1 MNPRRSAWGDF
12 ENTEHP
18 YDGIIKDTAERYGL
32 NHSLFR
38 RQLYQESRF
47 NPNAVSRA
55 GAMGVGQIMP
65 KTAKAYGVTDL
76 NTLKDPF
83 FNIDLA
89 GRIMKDNL
97 KYAKGNQYAALAM
110 YNGGTAAM
118 KNYLKG
124 NYKGLPK
131 ETWNYIDIIGD
142 DDRWGEQKVNEPV
155 PTVNPSEPPKQEPL
169 EKSLDP
175 SEDSL
180 DSSEGSLID
189 REPVFT
195 NLDLPESSKEIK
207 PFINDPVD
215 EDAVRAALANTTRS
229 RLIGISFRSK
239 RWADNRYVYDPS
251 QDTSDEPQ
259 VGFAGGLK
267 HGYLPTYLRMSFAD
281 GSIFGEQFAPTD
293 EQRGEILGKVG
304 YNMDRYYAV
313 LNGATSMEDVE
324 ERLKINEEVIKYR
337 QAEANAGW
345 FSSITSSIGGAVVDP
360 LSYVPA
366 LGAYGMAG
374 RVLTGAALG
383 AVSNQ
388 IDTYVSGAEHDIMED
403 MLVGAM
409 FGAGI
414 EFAFKGLGKGGHYV
428 GDTARRAKIIREYQ
442 EAGKDLPSEVFDGIG
457 GSTKVATSLNNLLDN
472 IERRV
477 PLVSTKGVF
486 QALESANF
494 RKFCESVFVD
504 RGSGYVDENGV
515 HYATRFQGQTVEEK
529 LRAAQIDFEN
539 FESGY
544 RDSFNNLRKLGHDD
558 AEINLAICQ
567 AIENGVTPPKF
578 VGNEEFSKIV
588 ESTKDFLQKTS
599 KTGQRGGYVP
609 RVSDPRKVSKF
620 FDPNL
625 PTGPQ
630 VERLVNELSQALVDG
645 AVSNPEV
652 RQRVIDYYKKNVYAK
667 LKAEREAQI
676 AEQDKKKDVKY
687 QKVAKASNKI
697 ISDKAAQASRSI
709 ERIQERGDV
718 RGDNL
723 ADKYNEL
730 EPAYNKAK
738 NKISEDISNDLEKAE
753 ADYDKAVKEAKAKSE
768 KKTKELEK
776 EYNKLDKT
784 SDADIDAEI
793 NKEIERLRK
802 EAELKKELAKS
813 KAETEGQANAAQKRY
828 DKYVST
834 TLVERAKKLKENAL
848 KAKEAKKE
856 ALLEAIE
863 AEEQRLKNTLENKK
877 ASYESRVE
885 NIQKRESERLKELEK
900 KLVKDRDSIIEKI
913 EAVEKETADKIKA
926 KEREV
931 SEVQRQQ
938 HKAQDMVRQ
947 EKFEDNLEPLP
958 DEPDWVDVL
967 EWMQK
972 EARSDALGWIDQG
985 ASMGRAIITDGNIA
999 NIKYDPE
1006 VTRIPWDTSVTTR
1019 SGLSIDKMRRDPLEA
1034 VRMHHNKVIG
1044 DNILLS
1050 YGCETL
1056 GDFESMLGK
1065 MWSEEHNSV
1074 VNGRVDAKKF
1084 AQAQKQLINMIY
1096 NKHHSM
1102 SDVNSSWL
1110 GAMADAIRNLTL
1122 FSKNGLMGVANI
1134 FEQGEAI
1141 KHYGALHFFKGV
1153 PLVRELFDNWAKNG
1167 MTNKELRQAQSLIF
1181 GMSVRDTGLL
1191 TDIATESFD
1200 KQLRRFDGDK
1210 AKAILVAVTDI
1221 LAQASPFTKFIQ
1233 NTENSIVEASQGMFL
1248 GELIQ
1253 YAHNKSISKKGF
1265 LNKELMQRNGIS
1277 QENFDNLL
1285 KILKESTTV
1294 GKNKEITIDN
1304 LDAILS
1310 KDPAALATL
1319 RRMGDYV
1326 AHEVIQKNTLGDTF
1340 LWEGAQKN
1348 PFMQLLLQFKT
1359 FALRSYDKRLKKI
1372 LGRMAEGDA
1381 LGQAYSIFLSTALGT
1396 LGAMTNTLINTAGMN
1411 EEQRKEYLNKTLKYD
1426 PEEGLT
1432 LDTVMQV
1439 GINGAMRSSVFAFP
1453 SLLLNT
1459 AGVNTDVKTTTEGF
1473 SSQKERDELYGGFDA
1488 DKWFRDMA
1496 PAYSTIKSF
1505 MDIVGYSANVARMTG
1520 DENYTDEQLENHREK
1535 AVRAI
1540 RNSTNIPFFKWGV
1553 YNMLSDKDE

>member
-1 MNPRRSAWGDF
+1 M
-12 ENTEHP
+12 
-18 YDGIIKDTAERYGL
+18 GI
-32 NHSLFR
+32 
-38 RQLYQESRF
+38 
-47 NPNAVSRA
+47 
-55 GAMGVGQIMP
+55 GQIMP
-65 KTAKAYGVTDL
+65 KTAKAYGVTDPS
-76 NTLKDPF
+76 TLKDPF

-124 NYKGLPK
+124 DYKKLPK
-131 ETWNYIDIIGD
+131 ETWNYIDTIGD

-155 PTVNPSEPPKQEPL
+155 SPVNPSDPPKQEPL
-169 EKSLDP
+169 EKSLTP

-180 DSSEGSLID
+180 ID
-189 REPVFT
+189 RAPVFT
-195 NLDLPESSKEIK
+195 SLDLPEASKEIK
-207 PFINDPVD
+207 PFIKDPID
-215 EDAVRAALANTTRS
+215 EEAVRAALSNTTRS

-259 VGFAGGLK
+259 VGFTGGLK
-267 HGYLPTYLRMSFAD
+267 HGYVPTYLRMSFAD
-281 GSIFGEQFAPTD
+281 GSIFGEQFAPTN

-337 QAEANAGW
+337 QAEAKAGW

-428 GDTARRAKIIREYQ
+428 GDTARRASIIREYQ

-486 QALESANF
+486 QALESTNF

-515 HYATRFQGQTVEEK
+515 HYATRLQGQTVEEK

-544 RDSFNNLRKLGHDD
+544 RESFNNLRKLGHAD

-599 KTGQRGGYVP
+599 KVGQRGGYVP
-609 RVSDPRKVSKF
+609 RVSDPRKVGDL
-620 FDPNL
+620 FDPKL
-625 PTGPQ
+625 PRGPQ
-630 VERLVNELSQALVDG
+630 VERLVNELSKALVDG
-645 AVSNPEV
+645 ALAKPEV
-652 RQRVIDYYKKNVYAK
+652 RQRILDYYKKNVYDK

-676 AEQDKKKDVKY
+676 AKQDKKKDIKY

-723 ADKYNEL
+723 ADRYNEL
-730 EPAYNKAK
+730 EPAW
-738 NKISEDISNDLEKAE
+738 E
-753 ADYDKAVKEAKAKSE
+753 
-768 KKTKELEK
+768 
-776 EYNKLDKT
+776 
-784 SDADIDAEI
+784 
-793 NKEIERLRK
+793 
-802 EAELKKELAKS
+802 
-813 KAETEGQANAAQKRY
+813 
-828 DKYVST
+828 
-834 TLVERAKKLKENAL
+834 
-848 KAKEAKKE
+848 
-856 ALLEAIE
+856 
-863 AEEQRLKNTLENKK
+863 
-877 ASYESRVE
+877 
-885 NIQKRESERLKELEK
+885 
-900 KLVKDRDSIIEKI
+900 
-913 EAVEKETADKIKA
+913 
-926 KEREV
+926 
-931 SEVQRQQ
+931 
-938 HKAQDMVRQ
+938 
-947 EKFEDNLEPLP
+947 
-958 DEPDWVDVL
+958 DVL
-967 EWMQK
+967 EWMKK
-972 EARSDALGWIDQG
+972 EAREDALGWIDQG
-985 ASMGRAIITDGNIA
+985 TSMGRAIITDGNIA

-1006 VTRIPWDTSVTTR
+1006 VTRIPWDTSAATR
-1019 SGLSIDKMRRDPLEA
+1019 SGLSIDKLRRDPLEA

-1050 YGCETL
+1050 YGCENL

-1065 MWSEEHNSV
+1065 MWSEEVNSAV
-1074 VNGRVDAKKF
+1074 GGRVDAKKF
-1084 AQAQKQLINMIY
+1084 AQAQEQLINMIY

-1102 SDVNSSWL
+1102 SDVNNSWL
-1110 GAMADAIRNLTL
+1110 GAMADVIRNLTF
-1122 FSKNGLMGVANI
+1122 FSKNAMMGIANI

-1153 PLVRELFDNWAKNG
+1153 PLVRELFDNWANNG
-1167 MTNKELRQAQSLIF
+1167 MTNAEIRQAQSLIF
-1181 GMSVRDTGLL
+1181 GMSVRETGLL
-1191 TDIATESFD
+1191 RDIATESFE
-1200 KQLRRFDGDK
+1200 KQLRRFNGDK
-1210 AKAILVAVTDI
+1210 AKSILVAATDT

-1265 LNKELMQRNGIS
+1265 LNKELMQRNGVS

-1381 LGQAYSIFLSTALGT
+1381 LGQAYSIFLSTTLGT
-1396 LGAMTNTLINTAGMN
+1396 LGALTNTLINTAGMT
-1411 EEQRKEYLNKTLKYD
+1411 EEQRKEYLKKTLKYD

-1432 LDTVMQV
+1432 LDTVFQA
-1439 GINGAMRSSVFAFP
+1439 GINGVMRSSVFAAP
-1453 SLLLNT
+1453 SLALNT
-1459 AGVNTDVKTTTEGF
+1459 LGVNTDVKTTTEGF
-1473 SSQKERDELYGGFDA
+1473 STQKERDELYGGFDV
-1488 DKWFRDMA
+1488 DKWVRDLA

-1505 MDIVGYSANVARMTG
+1505 MDIAGYSANVARMTG
-1520 DENYTDEQLENHREK
+1520 DENFTDEQLENQKEK

-1540 RNSTNIPFFKWGV
+1540 RNSTNIPFLKWGA
-1553 YNMLSDKDE
+1553 YNVLSEKDD

>member
-18 YDGIIKDTAERYGL
+18 YDSIIKDTAERYGL

-55 GAMGVGQIMP
+55 GAMGIGQIMP

-76 NTLKDPF
+76 STLKDPF

-124 NYKGLPK
+124 DYKKLPK
-131 ETWNYIDIIGD
+131 ETWNYIDTIGD
-142 DDRWGEQKVNEPV
+142 DDRWGEQKVNEDV
-155 PTVNPSEPPKQEPL
+155 PAVNPSEPPKQEPL
-169 EKSLDP
+169 EKSLTP
-175 SEDSL
+175 SED
-180 DSSEGSLID
+180 SLID

-195 NLDLPESSKEIK
+195 NLDLPEASKEIK
-207 PFINDPVD
+207 PFIKDPID

-229 RLIGISFRSK
+229 RLLGISFRSK

-267 HGYLPTYLRMSFAD
+267 HGYVPTYLRMSFAD

-428 GDTARRAKIIREYQ
+428 GDTARRASIIREYQ

-457 GSTKVATSLNNLLDN
+457 GSTKVATSLNNLLNN

-486 QALESANF
+486 QALESDNF

-544 RDSFNNLRKLGHDD
+544 RESFNNLRKLGHDD

-567 AIENGVTPPKF
+567 AIENGVTPSKF

-599 KTGQRGGYVP
+599 KVGQRGGYVP
-609 RVSDPRKVSKF
+609 RVSDPRKVGDL

-625 PTGPQ
+625 PRGPQ
-630 VERLVNELSQALVDG
+630 VERLVDELSHALVDG
-645 AVSNPEV
+645 ALAKPEV
-652 RQRVIDYYKKNVYAK
+652 RQRILDYYKKNVYDK

-676 AEQDKKKDVKY
+676 AEQDKKKDT
-687 QKVAKASNKI
+687 N
-697 ISDKAAQASRSI
+697 
-709 ERIQERGDV
+709 
-718 RGDNL
+718 
-723 ADKYNEL
+723 
-730 EPAYNKAK
+730 
-738 NKISEDISNDLEKAE
+738 
-753 ADYDKAVKEAKAKSE
+753 
-768 KKTKELEK
+768 
-776 EYNKLDKT
+776 
-784 SDADIDAEI
+784 
-793 NKEIERLRK
+793 
-802 EAELKKELAKS
+802 
-813 KAETEGQANAAQKRY
+813 
-828 DKYVST
+828 
-834 TLVERAKKLKENAL
+834 
-848 KAKEAKKE
+848 
-856 ALLEAIE
+856 
-863 AEEQRLKNTLENKK
+863 
-877 ASYESRVE
+877 
-885 NIQKRESERLKELEK
+885 
-900 KLVKDRDSIIEKI
+900 
-913 EAVEKETADKIKA
+913 
-926 KEREV
+926 
-931 SEVQRQQ
+931 
-938 HKAQDMVRQ
+938 RQ

-972 EARSDALGWIDQG
+972 EAREDALGWIDQG
-985 ASMGRAIITDGNIA
+985 TSMGRAIITDGNIA

-1006 VTRIPWDTSVTTR
+1006 VTRIPWDTSVATR
-1019 SGLSIDKMRRDPLEA
+1019 SGLSIDKLRRDPLEA

-1050 YGCETL
+1050 YGCENL

-1065 MWSEEHNSV
+1065 MWSEEVNSAV
-1074 VNGRVDAKKF
+1074 GGRVDAKKF
-1084 AQAQKQLINMIY
+1084 AQAQEQLINMIY

-1110 GAMADAIRNLTL
+1110 GAMADVIRNLTF
-1122 FSKNGLMGVANI
+1122 FSKNAMMGMANL

-1153 PLVRELFDNWAKNG
+1153 PLVRELFDNWANNG
-1167 MTNKELRQAQSLIF
+1167 MTNAEIRQAQSLIF
-1181 GMSVRDTGLL
+1181 GMSVRETGLL
-1191 TDIATESFD
+1191 RDIATESFE
-1200 KQLRRFDGDK
+1200 KQLRRFNGDK
-1210 AKAILVAVTDI
+1210 AKSILVAATDT
-1221 LAQASPFTKFIQ
+1221 LAQASPFTKFLQ

-1310 KDPAALATL
+1310 EDPAALATL

-1396 LGAMTNTLINTAGMN
+1396 VGALTNTLINTAGMD
-1411 EEQRKEYLNKTLKYD
+1411 EEQRKEYLKKTLKYD

-1432 LDTVMQV
+1432 LDTAFQT
-1439 GINGAMRSSVFAFP
+1439 GINGVMRSSVFAFP

-1459 AGVNTDVKTTTEGF
+1459 AGVNPDVKTTTEGF
-1473 SSQKERDELYGGFDA
+1473 SSQKEKDELYGGFDA
-1488 DKWFRDMA
+1488 DKWFRDLA

-1505 MDIVGYSANVARMTG
+1505 MDIAGYSANVARMTG
-1520 DENYTDEQLENHREK
+1520 DENFTDEQLENHKEK

-1540 RNSTNIPFFKWGV
+1540 RNSTNIPFLKWGL
-1553 YNMLSDKDE
+1553 YNTLSDKDE

>member
-97 KYAKGNQYAALAM
+97 KHAKGNQYAALAM

-131 ETWNYIDIIGD
+131 ETWNYIDTIGD

-169 EKSLDP
+169 EKS
-175 SEDSL
+175 
-180 DSSEGSLID
+180 SLID
-189 REPVFT
+189 RDPVFT
-195 NLDLPESSKEIK
+195 NLDLPEASKEIK

-324 ERLKINEEVIKYR
+324 ERLKINDDVIKYR
-337 QAEANAGW
+337 EAEAKAGW

-388 IDTYVSGAEHDIMED
+388 IDTYVSGAEHDLMED

-652 RQRVIDYYKKNVYAK
+652 RQRIIDYYKKNVYAK
-667 LKAEREAQI
+667 LKAERDELI
-676 AEQDKKKDVKY
+676 AK
-687 QKVAKASNKI
+687 
-697 ISDKAAQASRSI
+697 
-709 ERIQERGDV
+709 G
-718 RGDNL
+718 
-723 ADKYNEL
+723 
-730 EPAYNKAK
+730 
-738 NKISEDISNDLEKAE
+738 
-753 ADYDKAVKEAKAKSE
+753 
-768 KKTKELEK
+768 
-776 EYNKLDKT
+776 
-784 SDADIDAEI
+784 
-793 NKEIERLRK
+793 
-802 EAELKKELAKS
+802 
-813 KAETEGQANAAQKRY
+813 ET
-828 DKYVST
+828 
-834 TLVERAKKLKENAL
+834 KLK
-848 KAKEAKKE
+848 
-856 ALLEAIE
+856 
-863 AEEQRLKNTLENKK
+863 
-877 ASYESRVE
+877 
-885 NIQKRESERLKELEK
+885 
-900 KLVKDRDSIIEKI
+900 
-913 EAVEKETADKIKA
+913 
-926 KEREV
+926 
-931 SEVQRQQ
+931 
-938 HKAQDMVRQ
+938 
-947 EKFEDNLEPLP
+947 PLP
-958 DEPDWVDVL
+958 DEPDWADVL

-1432 LDTVMQV
+1432 LDTVMQA

>member
-1 MNPRRSAWGDF
+1 M
-12 ENTEHP
+12 
-18 YDGIIKDTAERYGL
+18 GI
-32 NHSLFR
+32 
-38 RQLYQESRF
+38 
-47 NPNAVSRA
+47 
-55 GAMGVGQIMP
+55 GQIMP

-76 NTLKDPF
+76 STLKDPF

-110 YNGGTAAM
+110 YNGGTSAM

-124 NYKGLPK
+124 DYKKLPK
-131 ETWNYIDIIGD
+131 ETWNYIDTIGD
-142 DDRWGEQKVNEPV
+142 DDRWGEQKVDEPV
-155 PTVNPSEPPKQEPL
+155 SLINPSESPKQEPL
-169 EKSLDP
+169 EKSLAT

-180 DSSEGSLID
+180 ID
-189 REPVFT
+189 RKPVFT
-195 NLDLPESSKEIK
+195 NLDLPEASKEIK
-207 PFINDPVD
+207 PFIKDPID

-229 RLIGISFRSK
+229 RLLGISFRSK

-259 VGFAGGLK
+259 VGFTGGLK
-267 HGYLPTYLRMSFAD
+267 HGYVPTYLRMSFAD

-324 ERLKINEEVIKYR
+324 ERLKINDEVIKYR

-345 FSSITSSIGGAVVDP
+345 FSSITSSIGSAVVDP

-388 IDTYVSGAEHDIMED
+388 IDTYVSGAEHDLMED

-428 GDTARRAKIIREYQ
+428 GDTARRSSIIREYQ

-486 QALESANF
+486 QALESTNF

-567 AIENGVTPPKF
+567 AIENGVTPSKF

-599 KTGQRGGYVP
+599 KVGQRGGYVP
-609 RVSDPRKVSKF
+609 RVSDPRKVGDL
-620 FDPNL
+620 FDPKL
-625 PTGPQ
+625 PRGPQ
-630 VERLVNELSQALVDG
+630 VERLVDELSHALVDG

-652 RQRVIDYYKKNVYAK
+652 RQRILDYYKKNVYDK

-676 AEQDKKKDVKY
+676 AEQDKKKDIKY

-709 ERIQERGDV
+709 EG
-718 RGDNL
+718 
-723 ADKYNEL
+723 
-730 EPAYNKAK
+730 
-738 NKISEDISNDLEKAE
+738 
-753 ADYDKAVKEAKAKSE
+753 
-768 KKTKELEK
+768 
-776 EYNKLDKT
+776 
-784 SDADIDAEI
+784 
-793 NKEIERLRK
+793 
-802 EAELKKELAKS
+802 
-813 KAETEGQANAAQKRY
+813 
-828 DKYVST
+828 
-834 TLVERAKKLKENAL
+834 
-848 KAKEAKKE
+848 
-856 ALLEAIE
+856 
-863 AEEQRLKNTLENKK
+863 
-877 ASYESRVE
+877 
-885 NIQKRESERLKELEK
+885 IQKRESERLKELEK
-900 KLVKDRDSIIEKI
+900 KLIKDRDYIIEKI

-938 HKAQDMVRQ
+938 HKAQDLVRQ

-972 EARSDALGWIDQG
+972 EAREDALGWIDQG
-985 ASMGRAIITDGNIA
+985 TSMGRAIITDGNIA

-1006 VTRIPWDTSVTTR
+1006 VTRIPWDTSVATR
-1019 SGLSIDKMRRDPLEA
+1019 SGLSIDKLRRDPLEA

-1050 YGCETL
+1050 YGCENL

-1065 MWSEEHNSV
+1065 MWSEEVNSTV
-1074 VNGRVDAKKF
+1074 GGRVDAKKF
-1084 AQAQKQLINMIY
+1084 AQAQEQLINMIY

-1110 GAMADAIRNLTL
+1110 GAMADVIRNLTF
-1122 FSKNGLMGVANI
+1122 FSKNAMMGMANL

-1153 PLVRELFDNWAKNG
+1153 PLVRELFDNWANNG
-1167 MTNKELRQAQSLIF
+1167 MTNAEIRQAQSLIF
-1181 GMSVRDTGLL
+1181 GMSVRETGLL
-1191 TDIATESFD
+1191 RDIATESFE
-1200 KQLRRFDGDK
+1200 KQLRRFNGDK
-1210 AKAILVAVTDI
+1210 AKSILVAATDT
-1221 LAQASPFTKFIQ
+1221 LAQASPFTKFLQ

-1396 LGAMTNTLINTAGMN
+1396 LGALTNTLIGTAGMN
-1411 EEQRKEYLNKTLKYD
+1411 EEQRKEYLKKTLKYD

-1432 LDTVMQV
+1432 LDTALQAGV
-1439 GINGAMRSSVFAFP
+1439 NGAMRSSVAAFP
-1453 SLLLNT
+1453 SLLLNI

-1473 SSQKERDELYGGFDA
+1473 STQKERDELYGGFDV
-1488 DKWFRDMA
+1488 DKWFRDLA

-1505 MDIVGYSANVARMTG
+1505 MDIAGYSANVARMTG
-1520 DENYTDEQLENHREK
+1520 DENFTDEQLENHKEK

-1540 RNSTNIPFFKWGV
+1540 RNSTNIPFLKWGL
-1553 YNMLSDKDE
+1553 YNTLSDKDE

>member
-18 YDGIIKDTAERYGL
+18 YDSIIKDTAERYGL

-55 GAMGVGQIMP
+55 GAMGIGQIMP

-76 NTLKDPF
+76 STLKDPF

-124 NYKGLPK
+124 NYKELPK
-131 ETWNYIDIIGD
+131 ETWNYIDTIGD
-142 DDRWGEQKVNEPV
+142 DDRWGEQKVNEAV
-155 PTVNPSEPPKQEPL
+155 PTVNPSEPPKI
-169 EKSLDP
+169 EKSLTP
-175 SEDSL
+175 SED
-180 DSSEGSLID
+180 SLID

-195 NLDLPESSKEIK
+195 SLDLPEASKEIK
-207 PFINDPVD
+207 PFIKDPID

-229 RLIGISFRSK
+229 RLLGISFRSK

-259 VGFAGGLK
+259 VGFTGGLK
-267 HGYLPTYLRMSFAD
+267 HSYVPTYLRMSFAD

-324 ERLKINEEVIKYR
+324 ERLKINDEVIKYR

-345 FSSITSSIGGAVVDP
+345 FSSITSSIGSAVVDP

-428 GDTARRAKIIREYQ
+428 GDTARRASIIREYQ

-457 GSTKVATSLNNLLDN
+457 GSTKVATSLNNLLNN

-486 QALESANF
+486 QALESDNF

-544 RDSFNNLRKLGHDD
+544 RESFNNLRKLGHAD

-567 AIENGVTPPKF
+567 AIENGVTPSKF

-599 KTGQRGGYVP
+599 KVGQRGGYVP
-609 RVSDPRKVSKF
+609 RVSDPRKVGDL

-625 PTGPQ
+625 PRGPQ

-652 RQRVIDYYKKNVYAK
+652 RQRIIDYYKKNVYDK

-676 AEQDKKKDVKY
+676 AEQAKKKDT
-687 QKVAKASNKI
+687 N
-697 ISDKAAQASRSI
+697 
-709 ERIQERGDV
+709 
-718 RGDNL
+718 
-723 ADKYNEL
+723 
-730 EPAYNKAK
+730 
-738 NKISEDISNDLEKAE
+738 
-753 ADYDKAVKEAKAKSE
+753 
-768 KKTKELEK
+768 
-776 EYNKLDKT
+776 
-784 SDADIDAEI
+784 
-793 NKEIERLRK
+793 
-802 EAELKKELAKS
+802 
-813 KAETEGQANAAQKRY
+813 
-828 DKYVST
+828 
-834 TLVERAKKLKENAL
+834 
-848 KAKEAKKE
+848 
-856 ALLEAIE
+856 
-863 AEEQRLKNTLENKK
+863 
-877 ASYESRVE
+877 
-885 NIQKRESERLKELEK
+885 
-900 KLVKDRDSIIEKI
+900 
-913 EAVEKETADKIKA
+913 
-926 KEREV
+926 
-931 SEVQRQQ
+931 
-938 HKAQDMVRQ
+938 RQ

-958 DEPDWVDVL
+958 DEPAWADVL
-967 EWMQK
+967 EWMKK
-972 EARSDALGWIDQG
+972 EAREDALGWIDQG
-985 ASMGRAIITDGNIA
+985 TSMGRAIITDGNIA

-1019 SGLSIDKMRRDPLEA
+1019 SGLSIDKLRRDPLEA

-1050 YGCETL
+1050 YGCENL

-1065 MWSEEHNSV
+1065 MWSEEVNSTV
-1074 VNGRVDAKKF
+1074 GGRVDAKKF

-1110 GAMADAIRNLTL
+1110 GAMADVIRNLTF
-1122 FSKNGLMGVANI
+1122 FSKNAMMGMANL

-1153 PLVRELFDNWAKNG
+1153 PLVRELFDNWANNG
-1167 MTNKELRQAQSLIF
+1167 MTNAEIRQAQSLIF
-1181 GMSVRDTGLL
+1181 GMSVRETGLL
-1191 TDIATESFD
+1191 RDIATESFE
-1200 KQLRRFDGDK
+1200 KQLRRFNGDK
-1210 AKAILVAVTDI
+1210 AKSILVAATDT
-1221 LAQASPFTKFIQ
+1221 LAQASPFTKFLQ

-1396 LGAMTNTLINTAGMN
+1396 VGALTNTLINTAGMN
-1411 EEQRKEYLNKTLKYD
+1411 EEQRKEYLKKTLKYD

-1432 LDTVMQV
+1432 LDTALQAGV
-1439 GINGAMRSSVFAFP
+1439 NGVMRSSVAAFP
-1453 SLLLNT
+1453 SLVLNT
-1459 AGVNTDVKTTTEGF
+1459 LGVNTDVKTTTEGF

-1488 DKWFRDMA
+1488 DKWFRDLA

-1505 MDIVGYSANVARMTG
+1505 MDIAGYSANVARMTG
-1520 DENYTDEQLENHREK
+1520 DENFTDEQLENHKEK

-1540 RNSTNIPFFKWGV
+1540 RNSTNIPFLKWGL
-1553 YNMLSDKDE
+1553 YNTLSDKDE

>member
-55 GAMGVGQIMP
+55 GAMGIGQIMP

-76 NTLKDPF
+76 STLKDPF
-83 FNIDLA
+83 LNIDLA

-124 NYKGLPK
+124 NYKELPK
-131 ETWNYIDIIGD
+131 ETWNYIDTLGD
-142 DDRWGEQKVNEPV
+142 DDRWGEQKVDEAV
-155 PTVNPSEPPKQEPL
+155 PTVNPSEPPKI
-169 EKSLDP
+169 EKSLTP
-175 SEDSL
+175 SED
-180 DSSEGSLID
+180 SLID

-195 NLDLPESSKEIK
+195 NLDLPEASKEIK
-207 PFINDPVD
+207 PFIKDPID
-215 EDAVRAALANTTRS
+215 EDAVREALANTTRS
-229 RLIGISFRSK
+229 RLLGISFRSK

-259 VGFAGGLK
+259 VGFTGGLK
-267 HGYLPTYLRMSFAD
+267 HSYVPTYLRMSFAD

-324 ERLKINEEVIKYR
+324 ERLKINDEVIKYR
-337 QAEANAGW
+337 QAEAKAGW
-345 FSSITSSIGGAVVDP
+345 FSSITSSIGSAVVDP

-374 RVLTGAALG
+374 RVLTGASLG

-388 IDTYVSGAEHDIMED
+388 VDTYVSGAEHDILED

-428 GDTARRAKIIREYQ
+428 GDTARRASIIREYQ

-472 IERRV
+472 IERRI

-486 QALESANF
+486 QALESTNF

-529 LRAAQIDFEN
+529 LRVAQIDFEN

-544 RDSFNNLRKLGHDD
+544 KESFNNLRKLGHAD

-567 AIENGVTPPKF
+567 AIENGVTPSKF

-599 KTGQRGGYVP
+599 KVGQRGGYVP
-609 RVSDPRKVSKF
+609 RVSDPRKVGDL

-625 PTGPQ
+625 PRGPQ
-630 VERLVNELSQALVDG
+630 VERLVDELSHALVDG
-645 AVSNPEV
+645 ALAKPEV
-652 RQRVIDYYKKNVYAK
+652 RQRILDYYKKNVYGK

-676 AEQDKKKDVKY
+676 AKQAKKKD
-687 QKVAKASNKI
+687 
-697 ISDKAAQASRSI
+697 
-709 ERIQERGDV
+709 
-718 RGDNL
+718 L
-723 ADKYNEL
+723 
-730 EPAYNKAK
+730 
-738 NKISEDISNDLEKAE
+738 
-753 ADYDKAVKEAKAKSE
+753 
-768 KKTKELEK
+768 
-776 EYNKLDKT
+776 
-784 SDADIDAEI
+784 
-793 NKEIERLRK
+793 
-802 EAELKKELAKS
+802 
-813 KAETEGQANAAQKRY
+813 
-828 DKYVST
+828 
-834 TLVERAKKLKENAL
+834 
-848 KAKEAKKE
+848 
-856 ALLEAIE
+856 
-863 AEEQRLKNTLENKK
+863 
-877 ASYESRVE
+877 
-885 NIQKRESERLKELEK
+885 
-900 KLVKDRDSIIEKI
+900 
-913 EAVEKETADKIKA
+913 
-926 KEREV
+926 
-931 SEVQRQQ
+931 
-938 HKAQDMVRQ
+938 VRQ

-972 EARSDALGWIDQG
+972 EAREDALGWIDQG
-985 ASMGRAIITDGNIA
+985 TSMGRAIITDGNIA

-1006 VTRIPWDTSVTTR
+1006 VTRIPWDTSVATR
-1019 SGLSIDKMRRDPLEA
+1019 SGLSIDKLRRDPLEA

-1050 YGCETL
+1050 YGCENV

-1065 MWSEEHNSV
+1065 MWSEEVNSTV
-1074 VNGRVDAKKF
+1074 GGRVDAKKF
-1084 AQAQKQLINMIY
+1084 AQAQEQLINMIY

-1110 GAMADAIRNLTL
+1110 GAMADVIRNLTF
-1122 FSKNGLMGVANI
+1122 FSKNAMMGMANL

-1141 KHYGALHFFKGV
+1141 KHYGALQFFKGV

-1167 MTNKELRQAQSLIF
+1167 MTNAEIRQAQSLIF
-1181 GMSVRDTGLL
+1181 GMSVRETGLL
-1191 TDIATESFD
+1191 RDIATESFE
-1200 KQLRRFDGDK
+1200 KQLRRFNGDK
-1210 AKAILVAVTDI
+1210 AKSILVAATDT
-1221 LAQASPFTKFIQ
+1221 LAQASPFTKFLQ

-1310 KDPAALATL
+1310 KDPVALATL

-1396 LGAMTNTLINTAGMN
+1396 LGALTNTLIGTAGMN
-1411 EEQRKEYLNKTLKYD
+1411 EEQRKEYLKKTLKYD

-1432 LDTVMQV
+1432 LDTALQAGV
-1439 GINGAMRSSVFAFP
+1439 NGAMRSSVLAFP
-1453 SLLLNT
+1453 SLILNI

-1473 SSQKERDELYGGFDA
+1473 STQKERDELYGGFDV
-1488 DKWFRDMA
+1488 DKWLRDLA

-1505 MDIVGYSANVARMTG
+1505 MDIAGYSANVARMTG
-1520 DENYTDEQLENHREK
+1520 DENFTDEQLENQKEK

-1540 RNSTNIPFFKWGV
+1540 RNSTNIPFLKWGA
-1553 YNMLSDKDE
+1553 YNVLSTN

>member
-124 NYKGLPK
+124 NYNGLPK

-155 PTVNPSEPPKQEPL
+155 HTVNPKI
-169 EKSLDP
+169 EKSLDT
-175 SEDSL
+175 SE
-180 DSSEGSLID
+180 ESLID

-215 EDAVRAALANTTRS
+215 EDAVRVALANTTRS

-267 HGYLPTYLRMSFAD
+267 HGYVPTYLRMSFAD
-281 GSIFGEQFAPTD
+281 GSIFGEQFAPSD

-486 QALESANF
+486 QALESTNF

-567 AIENGVTPPKF
+567 TIENGVAPPKF

-609 RVSDPRKVSKF
+609 RVSDPRKVGDL

-625 PTGPQ
+625 PRGPQ
-630 VERLVNELSQALVDG
+630 VERLVDELSKALVDG
-645 AVSNPEV
+645 AVSNSEV
-652 RQRVIDYYKKNVYAK
+652 RQRIIDYYKKNVYAK
-667 LKAEREAQI
+667 LKAERDELI
-676 AEQDKKKDVKY
+676 AK
-687 QKVAKASNKI
+687 
-697 ISDKAAQASRSI
+697 
-709 ERIQERGDV
+709 G
-718 RGDNL
+718 
-723 ADKYNEL
+723 
-730 EPAYNKAK
+730 
-738 NKISEDISNDLEKAE
+738 
-753 ADYDKAVKEAKAKSE
+753 
-768 KKTKELEK
+768 
-776 EYNKLDKT
+776 
-784 SDADIDAEI
+784 
-793 NKEIERLRK
+793 
-802 EAELKKELAKS
+802 
-813 KAETEGQANAAQKRY
+813 ET
-828 DKYVST
+828 
-834 TLVERAKKLKENAL
+834 KLK
-848 KAKEAKKE
+848 
-856 ALLEAIE
+856 
-863 AEEQRLKNTLENKK
+863 
-877 ASYESRVE
+877 
-885 NIQKRESERLKELEK
+885 
-900 KLVKDRDSIIEKI
+900 
-913 EAVEKETADKIKA
+913 
-926 KEREV
+926 
-931 SEVQRQQ
+931 
-938 HKAQDMVRQ
+938 
-947 EKFEDNLEPLP
+947 PLP
-958 DEPDWVDVL
+958 DEPDWADVL

-972 EARSDALGWIDQG
+972 EAREDALGWIDQG
-985 ASMGRAIITDGNIA
+985 TSMGRAIITDGNIA

-1050 YGCETL
+1050 YGCENL

-1065 MWSEEHNSV
+1065 MWSEEVNSAV
-1074 VNGRVDAKKF
+1074 GGRVDAKKF
-1084 AQAQKQLINMIY
+1084 AQAQEQLINMIY

-1110 GAMADAIRNLTL
+1110 GAMADVVRNLTF
-1122 FSKNGLMGVANI
+1122 FSKNAMMGMANL

-1141 KHYGALHFFKGV
+1141 KHYGALQFFKGV
-1153 PLVRELFDNWAKNG
+1153 PLVRDFFDNWAKNG

-1181 GMSVRDTGLL
+1181 GMSVRETGLL
-1191 TDIATESFD
+1191 RDIATESFE
-1200 KQLRRFDGDK
+1200 KQLRRFNGDK
-1210 AKAILVAVTDI
+1210 AKSILVAATDT

-1348 PFMQLLLQFKT
+1348 PFMQLILQFKT

-1396 LGAMTNTLINTAGMN
+1396 LGALTNTLIGTAGMN
-1411 EEQRKEYLNKTLKYD
+1411 GEQRKEYLNKTLKYD
-1426 PEEGLT
+1426 PEDGLT
-1432 LDTVMQV
+1432 LDTVMQA

-1488 DKWFRDMA
+1488 DKWFRDLA

-1520 DENYTDEQLENHREK
+1520 DENFTDEQLENHREK

-1553 YNMLSDKDE
+1553 YNTLSDKDE

>member
-18 YDGIIKDTAERYGL
+18 YDSIIKDTAERYGL

-55 GAMGVGQIMP
+55 GAMGIGQIMP

-76 NTLKDPF
+76 STLKDPF

-124 NYKGLPK
+124 NYKELPK
-131 ETWNYIDIIGD
+131 ETWNYIDTIGD
-142 DDRWGEQKVNEPV
+142 DDRWGEQKVNEDV
-155 PTVNPSEPPKQEPL
+155 PAINPSESPKQEPL
-169 EKSLDP
+169 EKSLAP
-175 SEDSL
+175 SED
-180 DSSEGSLID
+180 SLID

-195 NLDLPESSKEIK
+195 NLDLPEASKEIK
-207 PFINDPVD
+207 PFIKDPID

-229 RLIGISFRSK
+229 RLLGISFRSK

-259 VGFAGGLK
+259 VGFTGGLK
-267 HGYLPTYLRMSFAD
+267 HGYVPTYLRMSFAD
-281 GSIFGEQFAPTD
+281 GSIFGEQFSPSD

-345 FSSITSSIGGAVVDP
+345 FSSITSSIGSAVVDP

-403 MLVGAM
+403 MLVGAA

-457 GSTKVATSLNNLLDN
+457 GSTKVATSLNNLLNN

-486 QALESANF
+486 QALGSTNF

-544 RDSFNNLRKLGHDD
+544 RESFNNLRKLGHAD

-567 AIENGVTPPKF
+567 AIENGVTPSKF

-599 KTGQRGGYVP
+599 KIGQRGGYVP
-609 RVSDPRKVSKF
+609 RVSDPRKVGDL

-625 PTGPQ
+625 PRGPQ
-630 VERLVNELSQALVDG
+630 VERLVDELSHALVDG
-645 AVSNPEV
+645 ALAKPEV
-652 RQRVIDYYKKNVYAK
+652 RQRILDYYKKNVYDK

-676 AEQDKKKDVKY
+676 AEQDKKKDIKY

-697 ISDKAAQASRSI
+697 ISDKSAQASRSI

-730 EPAYNKAK
+730 EPAYN
-738 NKISEDISNDLEKAE
+738 
-753 ADYDKAVKEAKAKSE
+753 
-768 KKTKELEK
+768 
-776 EYNKLDKT
+776 
-784 SDADIDAEI
+784 
-793 NKEIERLRK
+793 
-802 EAELKKELAKS
+802 
-813 KAETEGQANAAQKRY
+813 
-828 DKYVST
+828 
-834 TLVERAKKLKENAL
+834 
-848 KAKEAKKE
+848 
-856 ALLEAIE
+856 
-863 AEEQRLKNTLENKK
+863 
-877 ASYESRVE
+877 
-885 NIQKRESERLKELEK
+885 
-900 KLVKDRDSIIEKI
+900 
-913 EAVEKETADKIKA
+913 
-926 KEREV
+926 
-931 SEVQRQQ
+931 
-938 HKAQDMVRQ
+938 KAQDMVRQ

-972 EARSDALGWIDQG
+972 EAREDALGWIDQG
-985 ASMGRAIITDGNIA
+985 TSMGRAIITDGNIA

-1050 YGCETL
+1050 YGCENL

-1065 MWSEEHNSV
+1065 MWSEEVNSAV
-1074 VNGRVDAKKF
+1074 GGRVDAKKF
-1084 AQAQKQLINMIY
+1084 AQAQEQLINMIY

-1110 GAMADAIRNLTL
+1110 GAMADVIRNLTF
-1122 FSKNGLMGVANI
+1122 FSKNAMMGIANL

-1153 PLVRELFDNWAKNG
+1153 PLVRELFDNWANNG
-1167 MTNKELRQAQSLIF
+1167 MTNAEIRQAQSLIF

-1191 TDIATESFD
+1191 RDIATESFE
-1200 KQLRRFDGDK
+1200 KQLRRFNGDK
-1210 AKAILVAVTDI
+1210 AKSILVAATDT
-1221 LAQASPFTKFIQ
+1221 LAQASPFTKFLQ

-1372 LGRMAEGDA
+1372 LGRMTEGDA

-1396 LGAMTNTLINTAGMN
+1396 LGAMTNTLIGTAGMN
-1411 EEQRKEYLNKTLKYD
+1411 EEQRKEYLKKTLKYD

-1432 LDTVMQV
+1432 LDTALQAGV
-1439 GINGAMRSSVFAFP
+1439 NGAMRSSVAAFP
-1453 SLLLNT
+1453 SLLLNI

-1473 SSQKERDELYGGFDA
+1473 STQKERDELYGGFDV
-1488 DKWFRDMA
+1488 DKWFRDLA

-1505 MDIVGYSANVARMTG
+1505 MDIAGYSANVARMTG
-1520 DENYTDEQLENHREK
+1520 DENFTDEQLENQKEK

-1540 RNSTNIPFFKWGV
+1540 RNSTNIPFLKWGV
-1553 YNMLSDKDE
+1553 YNVLSEKDD

>member
-55 GAMGVGQIMP
+55 GAMGIGQIMP

-76 NTLKDPF
+76 STLKDPF

-124 NYKGLPK
+124 NYKELPK
-131 ETWNYIDIIGD
+131 ETWNYIDTIGD

-155 PTVNPSEPPKQEPL
+155 SPVNPSEPPKQEPL
-169 EKSLDP
+169 EKSLTP
-175 SEDSL
+175 SED
-180 DSSEGSLID
+180 SLID

-195 NLDLPESSKEIK
+195 NLDLPEASKEIK
-207 PFINDPVD
+207 PFIKDPID

-229 RLIGISFRSK
+229 RLLGISFRSK

-259 VGFAGGLK
+259 VGFTGGLK
-267 HGYLPTYLRMSFAD
+267 HGYVPTYLRMSFAD

-324 ERLKINEEVIKYR
+324 ERLKINEEVIKYS

-345 FSSITSSIGGAVVDP
+345 FSSITSSIGSAVVDP

-428 GDTARRAKIIREYQ
+428 GDTARRASIIREYQ

-457 GSTKVATSLNNLLDN
+457 GSTKVATSLNNLLNN

-486 QALESANF
+486 QALESTNF

-544 RDSFNNLRKLGHDD
+544 RESFNNLRKLGHDD

-567 AIENGVTPPKF
+567 AIENGVTPSKF

-599 KTGQRGGYVP
+599 KVGQRGGYVP
-609 RVSDPRKVSKF
+609 RVSDPRKVGDL

-625 PTGPQ
+625 PRGPQ

-645 AVSNPEV
+645 AVSKPEV
-652 RQRVIDYYKKNVYAK
+652 RQRIIDYYKKNVYAK

-676 AEQDKKKDVKY
+676 AEQAKKKDT
-687 QKVAKASNKI
+687 N
-697 ISDKAAQASRSI
+697 
-709 ERIQERGDV
+709 
-718 RGDNL
+718 
-723 ADKYNEL
+723 
-730 EPAYNKAK
+730 
-738 NKISEDISNDLEKAE
+738 
-753 ADYDKAVKEAKAKSE
+753 
-768 KKTKELEK
+768 
-776 EYNKLDKT
+776 
-784 SDADIDAEI
+784 
-793 NKEIERLRK
+793 
-802 EAELKKELAKS
+802 
-813 KAETEGQANAAQKRY
+813 
-828 DKYVST
+828 
-834 TLVERAKKLKENAL
+834 
-848 KAKEAKKE
+848 
-856 ALLEAIE
+856 
-863 AEEQRLKNTLENKK
+863 
-877 ASYESRVE
+877 
-885 NIQKRESERLKELEK
+885 
-900 KLVKDRDSIIEKI
+900 
-913 EAVEKETADKIKA
+913 
-926 KEREV
+926 
-931 SEVQRQQ
+931 
-938 HKAQDMVRQ
+938 RQ

-967 EWMQK
+967 EWMKK
-972 EARSDALGWIDQG
+972 EAREDALGWIDQG
-985 ASMGRAIITDGNIA
+985 TSMGRAIITDGNIA

-1006 VTRIPWDTSVTTR
+1006 VTRIPWDTSVATR
-1019 SGLSIDKMRRDPLEA
+1019 SGLSIDKLRRDPLEA

-1050 YGCETL
+1050 YGCENL

-1065 MWSEEHNSV
+1065 MWSEEVNSTV
-1074 VNGRVDAKKF
+1074 CGRVDAKKF
-1084 AQAQKQLINMIY
+1084 AQAQEQLISMIY

-1110 GAMADAIRNLTL
+1110 GAMADVIRNLTF
-1122 FSKNGLMGVANI
+1122 FSKNAMMGMANL

-1153 PLVRELFDNWAKNG
+1153 PLVRELFDNWANNG
-1167 MTNKELRQAQSLIF
+1167 MTNAEIRQAQSLIF
-1181 GMSVRDTGLL
+1181 GMSVRETGLL
-1191 TDIATESFD
+1191 RDIATESFE
-1200 KQLRRFDGDK
+1200 KQLRRFNGDK
-1210 AKAILVAVTDI
+1210 AKSILVAATDT
-1221 LAQASPFTKFIQ
+1221 LAQASPFTKFLQ

-1396 LGAMTNTLINTAGMN
+1396 VGALANTLINTAGMN
-1411 EEQRKEYLNKTLKYD
+1411 EEQRKEYLKKTLKYD

-1432 LDTVMQV
+1432 LDTALQAGV
-1439 GINGAMRSSVFAFP
+1439 NGAMRSSVAAFP
-1453 SLLLNT
+1453 SLLLNI

-1473 SSQKERDELYGGFDA
+1473 STQKERDELYGGFDV
-1488 DKWFRDMA
+1488 DKWFRDLT

-1505 MDIVGYSANVARMTG
+1505 MDIAGYSANVARMTG
-1520 DENYTDEQLENHREK
+1520 DENFTDEQLENQKEK

-1540 RNSTNIPFFKWGV
+1540 RNSTNIPFLKWGV
-1553 YNMLSDKDE
+1553 YNVLSEKDD

>member
-32 NHSLFR
+32 NHTLFR

-65 KTAKAYGVTDL
+65 KTANAYGVTDL
-76 NTLKDPF
+76 SALKDPF

-97 KYAKGNQYAALAM
+97 KHAKGNHYAALAM

-124 NYKGLPK
+124 NYKDLPK
-131 ETWNYIDIIGD
+131 ETWNYIDTIGD
-142 DDRWGEQKVNEPV
+142 DDRWGEQKVNEAV
-155 PTVNPSEPPKQEPL
+155 STVNSSETPKIE
-169 EKSLDP
+169 ESLTP
-175 SEDSL
+175 YEDSL
-180 DSSEGSLID
+180 ID
-189 REPVFT
+189 KEPVF
-195 NLDLPESSKEIK
+195 NSLDLPEASKEIK
-207 PFINDPVD
+207 PFTKDPVD

-229 RLIGISFRSK
+229 RLLGITFRSK
-239 RWADNRYVYDPS
+239 RWADSRYVYDPS

-259 VGFAGGLK
+259 VGFAGGVK
-267 HGYLPTYLRMSFAD
+267 HSYVPTYLKMSFAD
-281 GSIFGEQFAPTD
+281 GSIFGEQFTPSDT
-293 EQRGEILGKVG
+293 QRGEILGKVG

-313 LNGATSMEDVE
+313 LNGATSMKDVE
-324 ERLKINEEVIKYR
+324 ERLKINDEVIKYR
-337 QAEANAGW
+337 QAEAKAGW
-345 FSSITSSIGGAVVDP
+345 FSSITSSMGSAVVDP
-360 LSYVPA
+360 LSYVPV
-366 LGAYGMAG
+366 LGTYGMAG

-403 MLVGAM
+403 MFVGAL

-414 EFAFKGLGKGGHYV
+414 EFAFKGLGKGGHFV
-428 GDTARRAKIIREYQ
+428 GDTARRANIIREYQ

-472 IERRV
+472 IEHKA
-477 PLVSTKGVF
+477 PLVSAK
-486 QALESANF
+486 ALFKALKSLDF
-494 RKFCESVFVD
+494 RKFTESVFVD

-544 RDSFNNLRKLGHDD
+544 RESFNNLRKLGHNDE
-558 AEINLAICQ
+558 EINLAICQ
-567 AIENGVTPPKF
+567 TIENGVTPSKF

-599 KTGQRGGYVP
+599 KVGQRGGYVP
-609 RVSDPRKVSKF
+609 RVSDPRKVGEF

-630 VERLVNELSQALVDG
+630 VERLVDELSQALVDG
-645 AVSNPEV
+645 VVSNPEV
-652 RQRVIDYYKKNVYAK
+652 RQRIIDYYKKNVYAK

-676 AEQDKKKDVKY
+676 AEQDKKKDIKY
-687 QKVAKASNKI
+687 QKIAKASNKI
-697 ISDKAAQASRSI
+697 ISDKSAQVSRSI
-709 ERIQERGDV
+709 ERIQESGDV
-718 RGDNL
+718 RGDKL

-738 NKISEDISNDLEKAE
+738 NKIYEDTYNDLDKAE
-753 ADYDKAVKEAKAKSE
+753 ADYNRAVKEAKVQSE

-776 EYNKLDKT
+776 EYNKLDNS

-793 NKEIERLRK
+793 NKKIESLRK
-802 EAELKKELAKS
+802 EAKQKKELAKA
-813 KAETEGQANAAQKRY
+813 KAKTEGQANVAQKRY

-848 KAKEAKKE
+848 KAREAKKE
-856 ALLEAIE
+856 SLLEAIE

-877 ASYESRVE
+877 KSYEAKIE
-885 NIQKRESERLKELEK
+885 NIQKRESKRLKALDD
-900 KLVKDRDSIIEKI
+900 KLAKDSDSIIEKL
-913 EAVEKETADKIKA
+913 EAVEKETADRIKA
-926 KEREV
+926 KKREF

-938 HKAQDMVRQ
+938 HKAQDLVRQ

-958 DEPDWVDVL
+958 DEPDWADVL
-967 EWMQK
+967 EWMKK
-972 EARSDALGWIDQG
+972 ESRGDALGWIDQG

-1019 SGLSIDKMRRDPLEA
+1019 SGLSIDKMRRDPIEA

-1044 DNILLS
+1044 DSILLS

-1056 GDFESMLGK
+1056 GDFERMLGK

-1084 AQAQKQLINMIY
+1084 AQAQKQLIDMIY
-1096 NKHHSM
+1096 NKHHNM

-1110 GAMADAIRNLTL
+1110 GAMADIIRYLTL
-1122 FSKNGLMGVANI
+1122 FSKNALMGVANL

-1141 KHYGALHFFKGV
+1141 KHYGAMHFFKGV
-1153 PLVRELFDNWAKNG
+1153 PLVREMFDNWTKNG
-1167 MTNKELRQAQSLIF
+1167 MSNKEVRQAQSLIF
-1181 GMSVRDTGLL
+1181 GLSVRNTGIYR
-1191 TDIATESFD
+1191 DIATESWD
-1200 KQLRRFDGDK
+1200 KQLRRFDGNK
-1210 AKAILVAVTDI
+1210 AKAILVAATDI
-1221 LAQASPFTKFIQ
+1221 LAQASPFTKFLQ

-1310 KDPAALATL
+1310 KDPNALATL

-1340 LWEGAQKN
+1340 LWEGSKKN

-1359 FALRSYDKRLKKI
+1359 FAIRSYDKRLKKI
-1372 LGRMAEGDA
+1372 IGRMAEGDA

-1396 LGAMTNTLINTAGMN
+1396 LGALTNTIINTTGMT
-1411 EEQRKEYLNKTLKYD
+1411 EEQRKEYLKKTLKYD

-1432 LDTVMQV
+1432 SDTIMQV
-1439 GINGAMRSSVFAFP
+1439 GINGVMRSSVFAFP
-1453 SLLLNT
+1453 SLALNT
-1459 AGVNTDVKTTTEGF
+1459 MGVNTDVKTTTEGF
-1473 SSQKERDELYGGFDA
+1473 DYRKGQDGLYRGFDA
-1488 DKWFRDMA
+1488 DKWLRDLA
-1496 PAYSTIKSF
+1496 PAYSTVKSF
-1505 MDIVGYSANVARMTG
+1505 MDIVGYPANVARMSG
-1520 DENYTDEQLENHREK
+1520 DDNYTDEQRENQKEK
-1535 AVRAI
+1535 FARAVRNA
-1540 RNSTNIPFFKWGV
+1540 TNIPFLKWGT
-1553 YNMLSDKDE
+1553 YNILSDED

>member
-18 YDGIIKDTAERYGL
+18 FDSIIKDTAERYGL
-32 NHSLFR
+32 NHTLFR

-76 NTLKDPF
+76 STLKDPF

-97 KYAKGNQYAALAM
+97 KHAKGNQYAALAM

-131 ETWNYIDIIGD
+131 ETWNYIDTIGD

-169 EKSLDP
+169 EKS
-175 SEDSL
+175 
-180 DSSEGSLID
+180 SLID
-189 REPVFT
+189 RDPVFT
-195 NLDLPESSKEIK
+195 NLDLPEASKEIK

-281 GSIFGEQFAPTD
+281 GSIFGEQFAPSD

-324 ERLKINEEVIKYR
+324 ERLKINDDVIKYR
-337 QAEANAGW
+337 EAEAKAGW

-388 IDTYVSGAEHDIMED
+388 IDTYVSGAEHDLMED

-652 RQRVIDYYKKNVYAK
+652 RQRIIDYYKKNVYAK
-667 LKAEREAQI
+667 LKAERDELI
-676 AEQDKKKDVKY
+676 AK
-687 QKVAKASNKI
+687 
-697 ISDKAAQASRSI
+697 
-709 ERIQERGDV
+709 G
-718 RGDNL
+718 
-723 ADKYNEL
+723 
-730 EPAYNKAK
+730 
-738 NKISEDISNDLEKAE
+738 
-753 ADYDKAVKEAKAKSE
+753 
-768 KKTKELEK
+768 
-776 EYNKLDKT
+776 
-784 SDADIDAEI
+784 
-793 NKEIERLRK
+793 
-802 EAELKKELAKS
+802 
-813 KAETEGQANAAQKRY
+813 ET
-828 DKYVST
+828 
-834 TLVERAKKLKENAL
+834 KLK
-848 KAKEAKKE
+848 
-856 ALLEAIE
+856 
-863 AEEQRLKNTLENKK
+863 
-877 ASYESRVE
+877 
-885 NIQKRESERLKELEK
+885 
-900 KLVKDRDSIIEKI
+900 
-913 EAVEKETADKIKA
+913 
-926 KEREV
+926 
-931 SEVQRQQ
+931 
-938 HKAQDMVRQ
+938 
-947 EKFEDNLEPLP
+947 PLP
-958 DEPDWVDVL
+958 DEPDWADVL

-1396 LGAMTNTLINTAGMN
+1396 LGALTNTLINTAGMN
-1411 EEQRKEYLNKTLKYD
+1411 EEQRKEYLNKSLKYD

-1432 LDTVMQV
+1432 LDTVMQAGV
-1439 GINGAMRSSVFAFP
+1439 NGAMRSSVFAFP

>member
-1 MNPRRSAWGDF
+1 M
-12 ENTEHP
+12 
-18 YDGIIKDTAERYGL
+18 GI
-32 NHSLFR
+32 
-38 RQLYQESRF
+38 
-47 NPNAVSRA
+47 
-55 GAMGVGQIMP
+55 GQIMP
-65 KTAKAYGVTDL
+65 KTAKAYGVTDPS
-76 NTLKDPF
+76 TLKDPF

-124 NYKGLPK
+124 DYKKLPK
-131 ETWNYIDIIGD
+131 ETWNYIDTIGD

-155 PTVNPSEPPKQEPL
+155 SPVNPSDPPKQEPL
-169 EKSLDP
+169 EKSLTP

-180 DSSEGSLID
+180 ID
-189 REPVFT
+189 RAPVFT
-195 NLDLPESSKEIK
+195 SLDLPEASKEIK
-207 PFINDPVD
+207 PFIKDPID
-215 EDAVRAALANTTRS
+215 EEAVRAALSNTTRS

-259 VGFAGGLK
+259 VGFTGGLK
-267 HGYLPTYLRMSFAD
+267 HGYVPTYLRMSFAD

-337 QAEANAGW
+337 QAEAKAGW

-428 GDTARRAKIIREYQ
+428 GDTARRASIIREYQ

-486 QALESANF
+486 QALESTNF

-515 HYATRFQGQTVEEK
+515 HYATRLQGQTVEEK

-544 RDSFNNLRKLGHDD
+544 RESFNNLRKLGHAD

-599 KTGQRGGYVP
+599 KVGQRGGYVP
-609 RVSDPRKVSKF
+609 RVSDPRKVGDL
-620 FDPNL
+620 FDPKL
-625 PTGPQ
+625 PRGPQ
-630 VERLVNELSQALVDG
+630 VERLVNELSKALVDG
-645 AVSNPEV
+645 ALAKPEV
-652 RQRVIDYYKKNVYAK
+652 RQRILDYYKKNVYDK

-676 AEQDKKKDVKY
+676 AKQDKKKDIKY

-723 ADKYNEL
+723 ADRYNEL
-730 EPAYNKAK
+730 EPAW
-738 NKISEDISNDLEKAE
+738 E
-753 ADYDKAVKEAKAKSE
+753 
-768 KKTKELEK
+768 
-776 EYNKLDKT
+776 
-784 SDADIDAEI
+784 
-793 NKEIERLRK
+793 
-802 EAELKKELAKS
+802 
-813 KAETEGQANAAQKRY
+813 
-828 DKYVST
+828 
-834 TLVERAKKLKENAL
+834 
-848 KAKEAKKE
+848 
-856 ALLEAIE
+856 
-863 AEEQRLKNTLENKK
+863 
-877 ASYESRVE
+877 
-885 NIQKRESERLKELEK
+885 
-900 KLVKDRDSIIEKI
+900 
-913 EAVEKETADKIKA
+913 
-926 KEREV
+926 
-931 SEVQRQQ
+931 
-938 HKAQDMVRQ
+938 
-947 EKFEDNLEPLP
+947 
-958 DEPDWVDVL
+958 DVL
-967 EWMQK
+967 EWMKK
-972 EARSDALGWIDQG
+972 EAREDALGWIDQG
-985 ASMGRAIITDGNIA
+985 TSMGRAIITDGNIA

-1006 VTRIPWDTSVTTR
+1006 VTRIPWDTSAATR
-1019 SGLSIDKMRRDPLEA
+1019 SGLSIDKLRRDPLEA

-1050 YGCETL
+1050 YGCENL

-1065 MWSEEHNSV
+1065 MWSEEVNSAV
-1074 VNGRVDAKKF
+1074 GGRVDAKKF
-1084 AQAQKQLINMIY
+1084 AQAQEQLINMIY

-1102 SDVNSSWL
+1102 SDVNNSWL
-1110 GAMADAIRNLTL
+1110 GAMADVIRNLTF
-1122 FSKNGLMGVANI
+1122 FSKNAMMGIANI

-1153 PLVRELFDNWAKNG
+1153 PLVRELFDNWANNG
-1167 MTNKELRQAQSLIF
+1167 MTNAEIRQAQSLIF
-1181 GMSVRDTGLL
+1181 GMSVRETGLL
-1191 TDIATESFD
+1191 RDIATESFE
-1200 KQLRRFDGDK
+1200 KQLRRFNGDK
-1210 AKAILVAVTDI
+1210 AKSILVAATDT

-1265 LNKELMQRNGIS
+1265 LNKELMQRNGVS

-1381 LGQAYSIFLSTALGT
+1381 LGQAYSIFLSTTLGT
-1396 LGAMTNTLINTAGMN
+1396 LGALTNTLINTAGMT
-1411 EEQRKEYLNKTLKYD
+1411 EEQRKEYLKKTLKYD

-1432 LDTVMQV
+1432 LDTVFQA
-1439 GINGAMRSSVFAFP
+1439 GINGVMRSSVFAAP
-1453 SLLLNT
+1453 SLALNT
-1459 AGVNTDVKTTTEGF
+1459 LGVNTDVKTTTEGF
-1473 SSQKERDELYGGFDA
+1473 STQKERDELYGGFDV
-1488 DKWFRDMA
+1488 DKWVRDLA

-1505 MDIVGYSANVARMTG
+1505 MDIAGYSANVARMTG
-1520 DENYTDEQLENHREK
+1520 DENFTDEQLENQKEK

-1540 RNSTNIPFFKWGV
+1540 RNSTNIPFLKWGA
-1553 YNMLSDKDE
+1553 YNVLSEKDD

>member
-32 NHSLFR
+32 NHTLFR

-65 KTAKAYGVTDL
+65 KIAKAYGVTDL
-76 NTLKDPF
+76 STLKDPF

-124 NYKGLPK
+124 NYKKLPK
-131 ETWNYIDIIGD
+131 ETWNYIDTIGD
-142 DDRWGEQKVNEPV
+142 DDRWGEQKVDEPV
-155 PTVNPSEPPKQEPL
+155 STVNPSEPPKQEPL
-169 EKSLDP
+169 EDSLNP
-175 SEDSL
+175 SED
-180 DSSEGSLID
+180 SLID

-195 NLDLPESSKEIK
+195 NLDLPEASKEIK
-207 PFINDPVD
+207 PFIKDPVD

-267 HGYLPTYLRMSFAD
+267 HGYVPTYLKMSFAD
-281 GSIFGEQFAPTD
+281 GSIFGEQFAPSD

-345 FSSITSSIGGAVVDP
+345 FPSITSSIGGAVVDP
-360 LSYVPA
+360 LSYVPV

-486 QALESANF
+486 QALESTNF

-567 AIENGVTPPKF
+567 AIENGVTPSKF

-599 KTGQRGGYVP
+599 KVGQRGGYVP
-609 RVSDPRKVSKF
+609 RVSDPRKVGDL
-620 FDPNL
+620 FDPKL
-625 PTGPQ
+625 PRGPQ
-630 VERLVNELSQALVDG
+630 VERLVNELSKALVDG
-645 AVSNPEV
+645 ALAKPEV
-652 RQRVIDYYKKNVYAK
+652 RQRILDYYKKNVYAK

-676 AEQDKKKDVKY
+676 AKQDKKK
-687 QKVAKASNKI
+687 
-697 ISDKAAQASRSI
+697 
-709 ERIQERGDV
+709 
-718 RGDNL
+718 
-723 ADKYNEL
+723 
-730 EPAYNKAK
+730 
-738 NKISEDISNDLEKAE
+738 
-753 ADYDKAVKEAKAKSE
+753 
-768 KKTKELEK
+768 
-776 EYNKLDKT
+776 
-784 SDADIDAEI
+784 
-793 NKEIERLRK
+793 
-802 EAELKKELAKS
+802 
-813 KAETEGQANAAQKRY
+813 
-828 DKYVST
+828 
-834 TLVERAKKLKENAL
+834 
-848 KAKEAKKE
+848 
-856 ALLEAIE
+856 
-863 AEEQRLKNTLENKK
+863 
-877 ASYESRVE
+877 
-885 NIQKRESERLKELEK
+885 
-900 KLVKDRDSIIEKI
+900 
-913 EAVEKETADKIKA
+913 
-926 KEREV
+926 
-931 SEVQRQQ
+931 
-938 HKAQDMVRQ
+938 DMVRQ

-972 EARSDALGWIDQG
+972 EAREDALGWIDQG
-985 ASMGRAIITDGNIA
+985 TSMGRAIITDGNIA

-1006 VTRIPWDTSVTTR
+1006 VTRIPWDTSATTR
-1019 SGLSIDKMRRDPLEA
+1019 SGLSIDKLRRDPLEA

-1050 YGCETL
+1050 YGCENL

-1065 MWSEEHNSV
+1065 MWSEEVNSAV
-1074 VNGRVDAKKF
+1074 SGRVDAKKF
-1084 AQAQKQLINMIY
+1084 AQAQEQLINMIY

-1110 GAMADAIRNLTL
+1110 GAMSDVIRNLTF
-1122 FSKNGLMGVANI
+1122 FSKNAMMGMANL

-1141 KHYGALHFFKGV
+1141 KHYGALQFFKGV

-1167 MTNKELRQAQSLIF
+1167 MTNAEIRQAQSLIF
-1181 GMSVRDTGLL
+1181 GMSVRETGLL
-1191 TDIATESFD
+1191 RDIATESFE
-1200 KQLRRFDGDK
+1200 KQLRRFNGDK
-1210 AKAILVAVTDI
+1210 AKSILVAATDT

-1277 QENFDNLL
+1277 QENFNNLL

-1396 LGAMTNTLINTAGMN
+1396 LGALTNTLINTAGMT
-1411 EEQRKEYLNKTLKYD
+1411 EEQRKEYLKKTLKYD
-1426 PEEGLT
+1426 SEEGLT
-1432 LDTVMQV
+1432 LDTAFQA
-1439 GINGAMRSSVFAFP
+1439 GINGVMRSSVFAFP

-1459 AGVNTDVKTTTEGF
+1459 AGVNPDVKTTTEGF
-1473 SSQKERDELYGGFDA
+1473 SSQKEKDELYGGFDA
-1488 DKWFRDMA
+1488 DKWFRDLA

-1505 MDIVGYSANVARMTG
+1505 MDIAGYSANVARMTG
-1520 DENYTDEQLENHREK
+1520 DENFTDEQLENHKEK

-1540 RNSTNIPFFKWGV
+1540 RNSTNIPFLKWGL
-1553 YNMLSDKDE
+1553 YNTLSDKDE

>member
-18 YDGIIKDTAERYGL
+18 FDSIIKDTAERYGL
-32 NHSLFR
+32 NHTLFR

-76 NTLKDPF
+76 STLKDPF

-124 NYKGLPK
+124 NYKKLPK
-131 ETWNYIDIIGD
+131 ETWNYIDTIGD
-142 DDRWGEQKVNEPV
+142 DDRWGEQKVDEPV
-155 PTVNPSEPPKQEPL
+155 PTVSPSEPPKQEPL
-169 EKSLDP
+169 ED
-175 SEDSL
+175 
-180 DSSEGSLID
+180 SLID
-189 REPVFT
+189 RKPVFT

-207 PFINDPVD
+207 PFIKDPVD

-267 HGYLPTYLRMSFAD
+267 HGYVPTYLKMSFAD

-304 YNMDRYYAV
+304 YNMDRYHAV

-345 FSSITSSIGGAVVDP
+345 FPSITSSIGGAVVDP

-388 IDTYVSGAEHDIMED
+388 IDTYVSGAEHDLMED

-428 GDTARRAKIIREYQ
+428 GDTARRASIIREYQ
-442 EAGKDLPSEVFDGIG
+442 EAGKDLPSEAFDGIG

-486 QALESANF
+486 QALESTNF

-539 FESGY
+539 FEFGY

-567 AIENGVTPPKF
+567 AIENGVTPSKF

-599 KTGQRGGYVP
+599 KVGQRGGYVP
-609 RVSDPRKVSKF
+609 RVSDPRKVGDL
-620 FDPNL
+620 FDPKL
-625 PTGPQ
+625 PRGPQ
-630 VERLVNELSQALVDG
+630 VEKLVNELSKALVDG
-645 AVSNPEV
+645 ALAKPEV
-652 RQRVIDYYKKNVYAK
+652 RQRILDYYKKNVYAK

-676 AEQDKKKDVKY
+676 AK
-687 QKVAKASNKI
+687 
-697 ISDKAAQASRSI
+697 
-709 ERIQERGDV
+709 G
-718 RGDNL
+718 
-723 ADKYNEL
+723 
-730 EPAYNKAK
+730 
-738 NKISEDISNDLEKAE
+738 
-753 ADYDKAVKEAKAKSE
+753 
-768 KKTKELEK
+768 
-776 EYNKLDKT
+776 
-784 SDADIDAEI
+784 
-793 NKEIERLRK
+793 
-802 EAELKKELAKS
+802 
-813 KAETEGQANAAQKRY
+813 ET
-828 DKYVST
+828 
-834 TLVERAKKLKENAL
+834 KLK
-848 KAKEAKKE
+848 
-856 ALLEAIE
+856 
-863 AEEQRLKNTLENKK
+863 
-877 ASYESRVE
+877 
-885 NIQKRESERLKELEK
+885 
-900 KLVKDRDSIIEKI
+900 
-913 EAVEKETADKIKA
+913 
-926 KEREV
+926 
-931 SEVQRQQ
+931 
-938 HKAQDMVRQ
+938 
-947 EKFEDNLEPLP
+947 PLP

-972 EARSDALGWIDQG
+972 EAREDALGWIDQG
-985 ASMGRAIITDGNIA
+985 TSMGRAIITDGNIA

-1006 VTRIPWDTSVTTR
+1006 VTRIPWDTSATTR
-1019 SGLSIDKMRRDPLEA
+1019 SGLSIDKLRRDPLEA

-1050 YGCETL
+1050 YGCENL

-1065 MWSEEHNSV
+1065 MWSEEVNSAV
-1074 VNGRVDAKKF
+1074 GGRVDAKKF
-1084 AQAQKQLINMIY
+1084 AQAQEQLINMIY

-1110 GAMADAIRNLTL
+1110 GAMADVIRNLTF
-1122 FSKNGLMGVANI
+1122 FSKNAMMGMANL

-1141 KHYGALHFFKGV
+1141 KHYGALQFFKGV

-1167 MTNKELRQAQSLIF
+1167 MTNAEIRQAQSLIF
-1181 GMSVRDTGLL
+1181 GMSVRETGLL
-1191 TDIATESFD
+1191 RDIATESFE
-1200 KQLRRFDGDK
+1200 KQLRRFNGDK
-1210 AKAILVAVTDI
+1210 AKSILVAATDT

-1310 KDPAALATL
+1310 KDPTALATL

-1396 LGAMTNTLINTAGMN
+1396 VGALTNTFINTAGMD
-1411 EEQRKEYLNKTLKYD
+1411 EEQRKEYLKKTLKYD
-1426 PEEGLT
+1426 SEEGLT
-1432 LDTVMQV
+1432 LDTAFQA
-1439 GINGAMRSSVFAFP
+1439 GINGVMRSSVFAFP

-1473 SSQKERDELYGGFDA
+1473 SSQKEKDELYGGFDA
-1488 DKWFRDMA
+1488 DKWFRDLA

-1505 MDIVGYSANVARMTG
+1505 MDIAGYSANVARMTG
-1520 DENYTDEQLENHREK
+1520 DENFTDEQLENHKEK

-1540 RNSTNIPFFKWGV
+1540 RNSTNIPFLKWGL
-1553 YNMLSDKDE
+1553 YNTLSDKD

>member
-18 YDGIIKDTAERYGL
+18 YDSIIKDTAERYGL
-32 NHSLFR
+32 NHTLFR

-65 KTAKAYGVTDL
+65 KTANAYGVTDL
-76 NTLKDPF
+76 STLKDPF

-124 NYKGLPK
+124 DYKKLPK
-131 ETWNYIDIIGD
+131 ETWNYIDTIGD
-142 DDRWGEQKVNEPV
+142 DDRWGEQKVNEDV
-155 PTVNPSEPPKQEPL
+155 PAVNPSESPKQEPL
-169 EKSLDP
+169 EKSLAS
-175 SEDSL
+175 SED
-180 DSSEGSLID
+180 SLID

-195 NLDLPESSKEIK
+195 NLDLPEASKEIK
-207 PFINDPVD
+207 PFIKDPID
-215 EDAVRAALANTTRS
+215 EDAVKAALANTTRS

-259 VGFAGGLK
+259 VGFTGGLK
-267 HGYLPTYLRMSFAD
+267 YGYVPTYLRMSFAD

-428 GDTARRAKIIREYQ
+428 GDTARRASIIREYQ

-486 QALESANF
+486 QALESTNF

-544 RDSFNNLRKLGHDD
+544 RESFNNLRKLGHAD
-558 AEINLAICQ
+558 EETNLAICQ
-567 AIENGVTPPKF
+567 AIENGVTPSKF

-599 KTGQRGGYVP
+599 KVGQRGGYVP
-609 RVSDPRKVSKF
+609 RVSDPRKVGDL

-625 PTGPQ
+625 PRGPQ
-630 VERLVNELSQALVDG
+630 VERLVDELSHALVDG

-652 RQRVIDYYKKNVYAK
+652 RQRIIDYYKKNVYAK

-676 AEQDKKKDVKY
+676 AEQDKKKDT
-687 QKVAKASNKI
+687 N
-697 ISDKAAQASRSI
+697 
-709 ERIQERGDV
+709 
-718 RGDNL
+718 
-723 ADKYNEL
+723 
-730 EPAYNKAK
+730 
-738 NKISEDISNDLEKAE
+738 
-753 ADYDKAVKEAKAKSE
+753 
-768 KKTKELEK
+768 
-776 EYNKLDKT
+776 
-784 SDADIDAEI
+784 
-793 NKEIERLRK
+793 
-802 EAELKKELAKS
+802 
-813 KAETEGQANAAQKRY
+813 
-828 DKYVST
+828 
-834 TLVERAKKLKENAL
+834 
-848 KAKEAKKE
+848 
-856 ALLEAIE
+856 
-863 AEEQRLKNTLENKK
+863 
-877 ASYESRVE
+877 
-885 NIQKRESERLKELEK
+885 
-900 KLVKDRDSIIEKI
+900 
-913 EAVEKETADKIKA
+913 
-926 KEREV
+926 
-931 SEVQRQQ
+931 
-938 HKAQDMVRQ
+938 RQ

-958 DEPDWVDVL
+958 DEPAWADVL
-967 EWMQK
+967 EWMKK
-972 EARSDALGWIDQG
+972 EAREDALGWIDQG
-985 ASMGRAIITDGNIA
+985 TSMGRAIITDGNIA

-1006 VTRIPWDTSVTTR
+1006 VTRIPWDTSVATR
-1019 SGLSIDKMRRDPLEA
+1019 SGLSIDKLRRDPLEA

-1050 YGCETL
+1050 YGCENL

-1065 MWSEEHNSV
+1065 MWSEEVNSTV
-1074 VNGRVDAKKF
+1074 GGRVDAKKF
-1084 AQAQKQLINMIY
+1084 AQAQEQLINMIY

-1110 GAMADAIRNLTL
+1110 GAMADVIRNLTF
-1122 FSKNGLMGVANI
+1122 FSKNAMMGMANL

-1153 PLVRELFDNWAKNG
+1153 PLVRELFDNWANNG
-1167 MTNKELRQAQSLIF
+1167 MTNAEIRQAQSLIF
-1181 GMSVRDTGLL
+1181 GMSVRETGLL
-1191 TDIATESFD
+1191 RDIATESFE
-1200 KQLRRFDGDK
+1200 KQLRRFNGDK
-1210 AKAILVAVTDI
+1210 AKAILVAATDTI
-1221 LAQASPFTKFIQ
+1221 AQASPFTKFIQ

-1340 LWEGAQKN
+1340 LWEGAKKN

-1396 LGAMTNTLINTAGMN
+1396 VGALTNTLINTAGMN
-1411 EEQRKEYLNKTLKYD
+1411 EEQRKEYLKKTLKYD
-1426 PEEGLT
+1426 SEEGLT
-1432 LDTVMQV
+1432 LDTVFQT
-1439 GINGAMRSSVFAFP
+1439 GINGVMRSSVFAFP

-1459 AGVNTDVKTTTEGF
+1459 AGVNPDVKTTTEGF
-1473 SSQKERDELYGGFDA
+1473 SSQKEKDELYGGFDA
-1488 DKWFRDMA
+1488 DKWFRDLA

-1505 MDIVGYSANVARMTG
+1505 MDIAGYSANVARMTG
-1520 DENYTDEQLENHREK
+1520 DENFTDEQLENHKEK

-1540 RNSTNIPFFKWGV
+1540 RNSTNIPFLKWGL
-1553 YNMLSDKDE
+1553 YNTLSDKDE

>member
-18 YDGIIKDTAERYGL
+18 YDSIIKDTAERYGL

-55 GAMGVGQIMP
+55 GAMGIGQIMP

-76 NTLKDPF
+76 STLKDPF

-124 NYKGLPK
+124 NYKKLPK
-131 ETWNYIDIIGD
+131 ETWNYIDTIGD
-142 DDRWGEQKVNEPV
+142 DDRWGEQKVNEDV
-155 PTVNPSEPPKQEPL
+155 PAINPSESPKQEPL
-169 EKSLDP
+169 EKSLAP

-180 DSSEGSLID
+180 ID
-189 REPVFT
+189 RKPVFT
-195 NLDLPESSKEIK
+195 NLDLPEASKEIK
-207 PFINDPVD
+207 PFIKDPID

-229 RLIGISFRSK
+229 RLLGISFRSK

-259 VGFAGGLK
+259 VGFTGGLK
-267 HGYLPTYLRMSFAD
+267 YGYAPTYLRMSFAD
-281 GSIFGEQFAPTD
+281 GSIFGEQFSPSD

-324 ERLKINEEVIKYR
+324 ERLKINDEVIKYR

-345 FSSITSSIGGAVVDP
+345 FSSITSSIGSAVVDP

-414 EFAFKGLGKGGHYV
+414 EFAFKGLGKGGHFV
-428 GDTARRAKIIREYQ
+428 GDTARRASIIREYQ

-486 QALESANF
+486 QALESTNF

-544 RDSFNNLRKLGHDD
+544 RESFNNLRKLGHAD

-567 AIENGVTPPKF
+567 AIENGVTPSKF

-599 KTGQRGGYVP
+599 KVGQRGGYVP
-609 RVSDPRKVSKF
+609 RVSDPRKVGDL

-625 PTGPQ
+625 PRSPQ
-630 VERLVNELSQALVDG
+630 VERLVDELSHALVDG

-652 RQRVIDYYKKNVYAK
+652 RQRIIDYYKKNVYAK
-667 LKAEREAQI
+667 LKAEREALI
-676 AEQDKKKDVKY
+676 AEQAKKKDT
-687 QKVAKASNKI
+687 N
-697 ISDKAAQASRSI
+697 
-709 ERIQERGDV
+709 
-718 RGDNL
+718 
-723 ADKYNEL
+723 
-730 EPAYNKAK
+730 
-738 NKISEDISNDLEKAE
+738 
-753 ADYDKAVKEAKAKSE
+753 
-768 KKTKELEK
+768 
-776 EYNKLDKT
+776 
-784 SDADIDAEI
+784 
-793 NKEIERLRK
+793 
-802 EAELKKELAKS
+802 
-813 KAETEGQANAAQKRY
+813 
-828 DKYVST
+828 
-834 TLVERAKKLKENAL
+834 
-848 KAKEAKKE
+848 
-856 ALLEAIE
+856 
-863 AEEQRLKNTLENKK
+863 
-877 ASYESRVE
+877 
-885 NIQKRESERLKELEK
+885 
-900 KLVKDRDSIIEKI
+900 
-913 EAVEKETADKIKA
+913 
-926 KEREV
+926 
-931 SEVQRQQ
+931 
-938 HKAQDMVRQ
+938 RQ

-958 DEPDWVDVL
+958 DEPAWADVL
-967 EWMQK
+967 EWMKK
-972 EARSDALGWIDQG
+972 EAREDALGWIDQG
-985 ASMGRAIITDGNIA
+985 TSMGRAIITDGNIA

-1019 SGLSIDKMRRDPLEA
+1019 SGLSIDKLRRDPLEA

-1050 YGCETL
+1050 YGCENL

-1065 MWSEEHNSV
+1065 MWSEEVNSAV
-1074 VNGRVDAKKF
+1074 GGRVDAKKF
-1084 AQAQKQLINMIY
+1084 AQAQEQLINMIY

-1102 SDVNSSWL
+1102 ADVNSSWL
-1110 GAMADAIRNLTL
+1110 GAMADVIRNLTF
-1122 FSKNGLMGVANI
+1122 FSKNAMMGMANL

-1153 PLVRELFDNWAKNG
+1153 PLVRELFDNWANNG
-1167 MTNKELRQAQSLIF
+1167 MTNAEIRQAQSLIF
-1181 GMSVRDTGLL
+1181 GMSVRETGLL
-1191 TDIATESFD
+1191 RDIATESFE
-1200 KQLRRFDGDK
+1200 KQLRRFNGDK
-1210 AKAILVAVTDI
+1210 AKSILVAATDT

-1326 AHEVIQKNTLGDTF
+1326 AHEIIQKNTLGDTF

-1520 DENYTDEQLENHREK
+1520 DENYTDEQLENQKEK

-1540 RNSTNIPFFKWGV
+1540 RNSTNIPFLKWGV

>member
-18 YDGIIKDTAERYGL
+18 FDSIIKDTAERYGL
-32 NHSLFR
+32 NHTLFR

-76 NTLKDPF
+76 STLKDPF

-97 KYAKGNQYAALAM
+97 KYARGNQYAALAM

-131 ETWNYIDIIGD
+131 ETWNYIDTIGD
-142 DDRWGEQKVNEPV
+142 DDRWGEQKVDEPV

-169 EKSLDP
+169 ED
-175 SEDSL
+175 
-180 DSSEGSLID
+180 SLID
-189 REPVFT
+189 RKPVFT
-195 NLDLPESSKEIK
+195 NLDLPEASKEIK
-207 PFINDPVD
+207 PFIKDPID

-267 HGYLPTYLRMSFAD
+267 HGYVPTYLKMSFAD
-281 GSIFGEQFAPTD
+281 GSIFGEQFAPSD

-337 QAEANAGW
+337 EAEAKAGW

-388 IDTYVSGAEHDIMED
+388 IDTYVSGAEHDLMED

-428 GDTARRAKIIREYQ
+428 GDTARRASIIREYQ

-486 QALESANF
+486 QALESTNF

-567 AIENGVTPPKF
+567 AIENGVTPSKF

-599 KTGQRGGYVP
+599 KVGQRGGYVP
-609 RVSDPRKVSKF
+609 RVSDPRKVGDL
-620 FDPNL
+620 FDPKL
-625 PTGPQ
+625 PRGPQ
-630 VERLVNELSQALVDG
+630 VERLVDELSHALVDG
-645 AVSNPEV
+645 AVHKPEV
-652 RQRVIDYYKKNVYAK
+652 RQRILDYYKKNVYDK

-676 AEQDKKKDVKY
+676 AEQDKKKDIKY

-753 ADYDKAVKEAKAKSE
+753 ADYNKAVKEAKAKSE

-776 EYNKLDKT
+776 EYTKLDKT

-793 NKEIERLRK
+793 NKE
-802 EAELKKELAKS
+802 
-813 KAETEGQANAAQKRY
+813 
-828 DKYVST
+828 
-834 TLVERAKKLKENAL
+834 NAL
-848 KAKEAKKE
+848 KAREAKKE

-863 AEEQRLKNTLENKK
+863 AEEQRLKNTLESKK
-877 ASYESRVE
+877 ESYEARVE
-885 NIQKRESERLKELEK
+885 GIQKRESERLKELEK
-900 KLVKDRDSIIEKI
+900 KLIKDRDSIIEKI

-947 EKFEDNLEPLP
+947 EKFEDTLEPLP

-972 EARSDALGWIDQG
+972 EAREDALGWIDQG
-985 ASMGRAIITDGNIA
+985 TSMGRAIITDGNIA

-1006 VTRIPWDTSVTTR
+1006 VTRIPWDTSATTR
-1019 SGLSIDKMRRDPLEA
+1019 SGLSIDKLRRDPLEA

-1050 YGCETL
+1050 YGCENL

-1065 MWSEEHNSV
+1065 MWSEEANSAV
-1074 VNGRVDAKKF
+1074 GSRVDAKKF
-1084 AQAQKQLINMIY
+1084 AQAQEQLINMIY

-1110 GAMADAIRNLTL
+1110 GAMADVIRNLTF
-1122 FSKNGLMGVANI
+1122 FSKNAMMGMANL

-1141 KHYGALHFFKGV
+1141 KHYGALQFFKGV

-1167 MTNKELRQAQSLIF
+1167 MTNAEIRQAQSLIF
-1181 GMSVRDTGLL
+1181 GMSVRETGLL
-1191 TDIATESFD
+1191 RDIATESFE
-1200 KQLRRFDGDK
+1200 KQLRRFNGDK
-1210 AKAILVAVTDI
+1210 AKSILVAATDT

-1396 LGAMTNTLINTAGMN
+1396 VGALTNTLINTAGMD
-1411 EEQRKEYLNKTLKYD
+1411 EEQRKEYLKKTLKYD
-1426 PEEGLT
+1426 SEEGLT
-1432 LDTVMQV
+1432 LDTAFQA
-1439 GINGAMRSSVFAFP
+1439 GINGVMRSSIAAFP
-1453 SLLLNT
+1453 SLVLNT
-1459 AGVNTDVKTTTEGF
+1459 LGVNTDVKTTTEGF

-1488 DKWFRDMA
+1488 DKWFRDLA

-1505 MDIVGYSANVARMTG
+1505 MDIAGYSANVARMTG
-1520 DENYTDEQLENHREK
+1520 DENFTDEQLENHKEK

-1540 RNSTNIPFFKWGV
+1540 RNSTNIPFLKWGL
-1553 YNMLSDKDE
+1553 YNTLSDKDE

>member
-18 YDGIIKDTAERYGL
+18 FDSIIKDTAERYGL
-32 NHSLFR
+32 NHTLFR

-76 NTLKDPF
+76 STLKDPF

-124 NYKGLPK
+124 NYKKLPK
-131 ETWNYIDIIGD
+131 ETWNYIDTIGD
-142 DDRWGEQKVNEPV
+142 DDRWGEQKVDEPV
-155 PTVNPSEPPKQEPL
+155 PTVNPSETPKQEPL
-169 EKSLDP
+169 ED
-175 SEDSL
+175 
-180 DSSEGSLID
+180 SLID
-189 REPVFT
+189 RKPVFT

-207 PFINDPVD
+207 PFIKDPVD

-229 RLIGISFRSK
+229 KLIGISFRSK

-267 HGYLPTYLRMSFAD
+267 HGYVPTYLKMSFAD

-477 PLVSTKGVF
+477 PIVSTKGVF
-486 QALESANF
+486 QALESDNF

-544 RDSFNNLRKLGHDD
+544 RDSLNNLRKLGHDD

-609 RVSDPRKVSKF
+609 RVSDPRKVGDL

-625 PTGPQ
+625 PRGPQ
-630 VERLVNELSQALVDG
+630 VERLVDELSHALVDG

-667 LKAEREAQI
+667 PKAEREAQI
-676 AEQDKKKDVKY
+676 AK
-687 QKVAKASNKI
+687 
-697 ISDKAAQASRSI
+697 
-709 ERIQERGDV
+709 G
-718 RGDNL
+718 
-723 ADKYNEL
+723 
-730 EPAYNKAK
+730 
-738 NKISEDISNDLEKAE
+738 
-753 ADYDKAVKEAKAKSE
+753 
-768 KKTKELEK
+768 
-776 EYNKLDKT
+776 
-784 SDADIDAEI
+784 
-793 NKEIERLRK
+793 
-802 EAELKKELAKS
+802 
-813 KAETEGQANAAQKRY
+813 ET
-828 DKYVST
+828 
-834 TLVERAKKLKENAL
+834 KLK
-848 KAKEAKKE
+848 
-856 ALLEAIE
+856 
-863 AEEQRLKNTLENKK
+863 
-877 ASYESRVE
+877 
-885 NIQKRESERLKELEK
+885 
-900 KLVKDRDSIIEKI
+900 
-913 EAVEKETADKIKA
+913 
-926 KEREV
+926 
-931 SEVQRQQ
+931 
-938 HKAQDMVRQ
+938 
-947 EKFEDNLEPLP
+947 PLP
-958 DEPDWVDVL
+958 DEPDWADVL
-967 EWMQK
+967 EWMKK
-972 EARSDALGWIDQG
+972 EAREDALGWIDQG
-985 ASMGRAIITDGNIA
+985 TSMGRAIITDGNIA

-1050 YGCETL
+1050 YGCENL

-1065 MWSEEHNSV
+1065 MWSEEVNSAV
-1074 VNGRVDAKKF
+1074 GGRVDAKKF
-1084 AQAQKQLINMIY
+1084 AQAQEQLINMIY

-1110 GAMADAIRNLTL
+1110 GAMADVIRNLTF
-1122 FSKNGLMGVANI
+1122 FSKNAMMGMANL

-1141 KHYGALHFFKGV
+1141 KHYGALQFFKGV

-1167 MTNKELRQAQSLIF
+1167 MTNAEIRQAQSLIF
-1181 GMSVRDTGLL
+1181 GMSVRETGLL
-1191 TDIATESFD
+1191 RDIATESFE
-1200 KQLRRFDGDK
+1200 KQLRRFNGDK
-1210 AKAILVAVTDI
+1210 AKSILVAATDT

-1294 GKNKEITIDN
+1294 GNNKEIAIDN

-1396 LGAMTNTLINTAGMN
+1396 LGALTNTLINTAGMT
-1411 EEQRKEYLNKTLKYD
+1411 EEQRKEYLKKTLKYD
-1426 PEEGLT
+1426 SEEGLT
-1432 LDTVMQV
+1432 LDTAFQA
-1439 GINGAMRSSVFAFP
+1439 GINGVMRSSVAAFP
-1453 SLLLNT
+1453 SLVLNT
-1459 AGVNTDVKTTTEGF
+1459 LGVNTDVKTTTEGF
-1473 SSQKERDELYGGFDA
+1473 SSQKEKDELYGGFDA
-1488 DKWFRDMA
+1488 DKWFRDLA

-1505 MDIVGYSANVARMTG
+1505 MDIAGYSANVARMTG
-1520 DENYTDEQLENHREK
+1520 DENFTDEQLENHKEK

-1540 RNSTNIPFFKWGV
+1540 RNSTNIPFLKWGL
-1553 YNMLSDKDE
+1553 YNTLSDKDE

>member
-55 GAMGVGQIMP
+55 GAMGIGQIMP
-65 KTAKAYGVTDL
+65 KTAKAYGVTDPS
-76 NTLKDPF
+76 TLKDPF

-124 NYKGLPK
+124 DYKKLPK
-131 ETWNYIDIIGD
+131 ETWNYIDTIGD

-155 PTVNPSEPPKQEPL
+155 SPVNPSDPPKQEPL
-169 EKSLDP
+169 EKSLTP

-180 DSSEGSLID
+180 ID
-189 REPVFT
+189 RAPVFT
-195 NLDLPESSKEIK
+195 SLDLPEASKEIK
-207 PFINDPVD
+207 PFIKDPID
-215 EDAVRAALANTTRS
+215 EEAVRAALSNTTRS

-259 VGFAGGLK
+259 VGFTGGLK
-267 HGYLPTYLRMSFAD
+267 HGYVPTYLRMSFAD

-337 QAEANAGW
+337 QAEAKAGW

-428 GDTARRAKIIREYQ
+428 GDTARRASIIREYQ

-486 QALESANF
+486 QALESTNF

-515 HYATRFQGQTVEEK
+515 HYATRLQGQTVEEK

-544 RDSFNNLRKLGHDD
+544 RESFNNLRKLGHAD

-599 KTGQRGGYVP
+599 KVGQRGGYVP
-609 RVSDPRKVSKF
+609 RVSDPRKVGDL
-620 FDPNL
+620 FDPKL
-625 PTGPQ
+625 PRGPQ
-630 VERLVNELSQALVDG
+630 VERLVNELSKALVDG
-645 AVSNPEV
+645 ALAKPEV
-652 RQRVIDYYKKNVYAK
+652 RQRILDYYKKNVYDK

-676 AEQDKKKDVKY
+676 AKQDKKKDIKY

-723 ADKYNEL
+723 ADRYNEL
-730 EPAYNKAK
+730 EPAW
-738 NKISEDISNDLEKAE
+738 E
-753 ADYDKAVKEAKAKSE
+753 
-768 KKTKELEK
+768 
-776 EYNKLDKT
+776 
-784 SDADIDAEI
+784 
-793 NKEIERLRK
+793 
-802 EAELKKELAKS
+802 
-813 KAETEGQANAAQKRY
+813 
-828 DKYVST
+828 
-834 TLVERAKKLKENAL
+834 
-848 KAKEAKKE
+848 
-856 ALLEAIE
+856 
-863 AEEQRLKNTLENKK
+863 
-877 ASYESRVE
+877 
-885 NIQKRESERLKELEK
+885 
-900 KLVKDRDSIIEKI
+900 
-913 EAVEKETADKIKA
+913 
-926 KEREV
+926 
-931 SEVQRQQ
+931 
-938 HKAQDMVRQ
+938 
-947 EKFEDNLEPLP
+947 
-958 DEPDWVDVL
+958 DVL
-967 EWMQK
+967 EWMKK
-972 EARSDALGWIDQG
+972 EAREDALGWIDQG
-985 ASMGRAIITDGNIA
+985 TSMGRAIITDGNIA

-1006 VTRIPWDTSVTTR
+1006 VTRIPWDTSAATR
-1019 SGLSIDKMRRDPLEA
+1019 SGLSIDKLRRDPLEA

-1050 YGCETL
+1050 YGCENL

-1065 MWSEEHNSV
+1065 MWSEEVNSAV
-1074 VNGRVDAKKF
+1074 GGRVDAKKF
-1084 AQAQKQLINMIY
+1084 AQAQEQLINMIY

-1102 SDVNSSWL
+1102 SDVNNSWL
-1110 GAMADAIRNLTL
+1110 GAMADVIRNLTF
-1122 FSKNGLMGVANI
+1122 FSKNAMMGIANI

-1153 PLVRELFDNWAKNG
+1153 PLVRELFDNWANNG
-1167 MTNKELRQAQSLIF
+1167 MTNAEIRQAQSLIF
-1181 GMSVRDTGLL
+1181 GMSVRETGLL
-1191 TDIATESFD
+1191 RDIATESFE
-1200 KQLRRFDGDK
+1200 KQLRRFNGDK
-1210 AKAILVAVTDI
+1210 AKSILVAATDT

-1265 LNKELMQRNGIS
+1265 LNKELMQRNGVS

-1381 LGQAYSIFLSTALGT
+1381 LGQAYSIFLSTTLGT
-1396 LGAMTNTLINTAGMN
+1396 LGALTNTLINTAGMT
-1411 EEQRKEYLNKTLKYD
+1411 EEQRKEYLKKTLKYD

-1432 LDTVMQV
+1432 LDTVFQA
-1439 GINGAMRSSVFAFP
+1439 GINGVMRSSVFAAP
-1453 SLLLNT
+1453 SLALNT
-1459 AGVNTDVKTTTEGF
+1459 LGVNTDVKTTTEGF
-1473 SSQKERDELYGGFDA
+1473 STQKERDELYGGFDV
-1488 DKWFRDMA
+1488 DKWVRDLA

-1505 MDIVGYSANVARMTG
+1505 MDIAGYSANVARMTG
-1520 DENYTDEQLENHREK
+1520 DENFTDEQLENQKEK

-1540 RNSTNIPFFKWGV
+1540 RNSTNIPFLKWGA
-1553 YNMLSDKDE
+1553 YNVLSEKDD

>member
-18 YDGIIKDTAERYGL
+18 YDSIIKDTAERYGL

-55 GAMGVGQIMP
+55 GAMGIGQIMP

-76 NTLKDPF
+76 STLKDPF

-124 NYKGLPK
+124 NYKKLPK
-131 ETWNYIDIIGD
+131 ETWNYIDTIGD
-142 DDRWGEQKVNEPV
+142 DDRWGEQKVDEDV
-155 PTVNPSEPPKQEPL
+155 PAVNPSESPKQEPL
-169 EKSLDP
+169 EKSLTP
-175 SEDSL
+175 SED
-180 DSSEGSLID
+180 SLID

-195 NLDLPESSKEIK
+195 NLDLPETSKEIK
-207 PFINDPVD
+207 PFIKDPID

-229 RLIGISFRSK
+229 RLLGISFRSK

-259 VGFAGGLK
+259 VGFTGGLK
-267 HGYLPTYLRMSFAD
+267 HGYVPTYLRMSFAD

-324 ERLKINEEVIKYR
+324 ERLKINDEVIKYR
-337 QAEANAGW
+337 QAEAKAGW
-345 FSSITSSIGGAVVDP
+345 FSSITSSIGSAVVDP

-428 GDTARRAKIIREYQ
+428 GDTARRASIIREYQ

-457 GSTKVATSLNNLLDN
+457 GSTKVATSLNNLLNN

-486 QALESANF
+486 QALESDNF

-567 AIENGVTPPKF
+567 AIENGVTPSKF

-599 KTGQRGGYVP
+599 KVGQRGGYVP
-609 RVSDPRKVSKF
+609 RVSDPRKVGDL

-625 PTGPQ
+625 PRGPQ
-630 VERLVNELSQALVDG
+630 VERLVDELSHALVDG
-645 AVSNPEV
+645 ALAKPEV
-652 RQRVIDYYKKNVYAK
+652 RQRILDYYKKNVYDK

-676 AEQDKKKDVKY
+676 AEQDKKKDIKY

-697 ISDKAAQASRSI
+697 ISDKSAQASRSI

-738 NKISEDISNDLEKAE
+738 NKISEDISKELDKAE
-753 ADYDKAVKEAKAKSE
+753 ADYNKAV
-768 KKTKELEK
+768 
-776 EYNKLDKT
+776 
-784 SDADIDAEI
+784 
-793 NKEIERLRK
+793 
-802 EAELKKELAKS
+802 
-813 KAETEGQANAAQKRY
+813 
-828 DKYVST
+828 
-834 TLVERAKKLKENAL
+834 
-848 KAKEAKKE
+848 
-856 ALLEAIE
+856 
-863 AEEQRLKNTLENKK
+863 
-877 ASYESRVE
+877 
-885 NIQKRESERLKELEK
+885 
-900 KLVKDRDSIIEKI
+900 
-913 EAVEKETADKIKA
+913 
-926 KEREV
+926 
-931 SEVQRQQ
+931 
-938 HKAQDMVRQ
+938 
-947 EKFEDNLEPLP
+947 EDNLEPLP

-972 EARSDALGWIDQG
+972 EAREDALGWIDQG
-985 ASMGRAIITDGNIA
+985 TSMGRAIITDGNIA
-999 NIKYDPE
+999 NIKYNPE
-1006 VTRIPWDTSVTTR
+1006 VTRIPWDTSVATR
-1019 SGLSIDKMRRDPLEA
+1019 SGLSIDKLRRDPLEA

-1050 YGCETL
+1050 YGCENL

-1065 MWSEEHNSV
+1065 MWSEEVNSTV
-1074 VNGRVDAKKF
+1074 GGRVDAKKF
-1084 AQAQKQLINMIY
+1084 AQAQEQLINMIY

-1110 GAMADAIRNLTL
+1110 GAMTDVIRNLTF
-1122 FSKNGLMGVANI
+1122 FSKNAMMGMANL

-1153 PLVRELFDNWAKNG
+1153 PLVRELFDNWANNG
-1167 MTNKELRQAQSLIF
+1167 MTNAEIRQAQSLIF
-1181 GMSVRDTGLL
+1181 GMSVRETGLL
-1191 TDIATESFD
+1191 RDIATESFE
-1200 KQLRRFDGDK
+1200 KQLRRFNGDK
-1210 AKAILVAVTDI
+1210 AKSILVAATDT

-1396 LGAMTNTLINTAGMN
+1396 VGALTNTLINTAGMN
-1411 EEQRKEYLNKTLKYD
+1411 EEQRKEYLKKTLKYD

-1432 LDTVMQV
+1432 LDTALQAGV
-1439 GINGAMRSSVFAFP
+1439 NGVMRSSIAAFP
-1453 SLLLNT
+1453 SLVLNT
-1459 AGVNTDVKTTTEGF
+1459 LGVNTDVKTTTEGF

-1488 DKWFRDMA
+1488 DKWFRDLA

-1505 MDIVGYSANVARMTG
+1505 MDIAGYSANVARMTG
-1520 DENYTDEQLENHREK
+1520 DENFTDEQLENHKEK

-1540 RNSTNIPFFKWGV
+1540 RNSTNIPFLKWGL
-1553 YNMLSDKDE
+1553 YNTLSDKDE

>member
-142 DDRWGEQKVNEPV
+142 DDRWREQKVNEPV
-155 PTVNPSEPPKQEPL
+155 PTVNPSETSKQKPL
-169 EKSLDP
+169 EKSLAP
-175 SEDSL
+175 
-180 DSSEGSLID
+180 SEGSLID

-195 NLDLPESSKEIK
+195 NLDLPEASKEIK

-360 LSYVPA
+360 LSYIPA

-609 RVSDPRKVSKF
+609 RVSDPRKVGDL

-625 PTGPQ
+625 PRGPQ
-630 VERLVNELSQALVDG
+630 VERLVDELSKALVDG
-645 AVSNPEV
+645 ATSNPEV

-676 AEQDKKKDVKY
+676 AE
-687 QKVAKASNKI
+687 
-697 ISDKAAQASRSI
+697 
-709 ERIQERGDV
+709 
-718 RGDNL
+718 
-723 ADKYNEL
+723 
-730 EPAYNKAK
+730 
-738 NKISEDISNDLEKAE
+738 
-753 ADYDKAVKEAKAKSE
+753 
-768 KKTKELEK
+768 
-776 EYNKLDKT
+776 
-784 SDADIDAEI
+784 
-793 NKEIERLRK
+793 
-802 EAELKKELAKS
+802 
-813 KAETEGQANAAQKRY
+813 
-828 DKYVST
+828 
-834 TLVERAKKLKENAL
+834 
-848 KAKEAKKE
+848 
-856 ALLEAIE
+856 
-863 AEEQRLKNTLENKK
+863 
-877 ASYESRVE
+877 
-885 NIQKRESERLKELEK
+885 
-900 KLVKDRDSIIEKI
+900 
-913 EAVEKETADKIKA
+913 
-926 KEREV
+926 
-931 SEVQRQQ
+931 Q

-972 EARSDALGWIDQG
+972 EAREDALGWIDQG
-985 ASMGRAIITDGNIA
+985 TSMGRAIITDGNIA

-1050 YGCETL
+1050 YGCENL

-1065 MWSEEHNSV
+1065 MWSEEVNSAV
-1074 VNGRVDAKKF
+1074 GGRVDAKKF
-1084 AQAQKQLINMIY
+1084 AQAQEQLINMIY

-1110 GAMADAIRNLTL
+1110 GAMADVVRNLTF
-1122 FSKNGLMGVANI
+1122 FSKNAMMGMANL

-1153 PLVRELFDNWAKNG
+1153 PLVRDFFDNWAKNG
-1167 MTNKELRQAQSLIF
+1167 MTNAEIRQAQSLIF
-1181 GMSVRDTGLL
+1181 GMSVRETGLL
-1191 TDIATESFD
+1191 RDIATESFE
-1200 KQLRRFDGDK
+1200 KQLRRFNGDK
-1210 AKAILVAVTDI
+1210 AKSILVAATDT

-1396 LGAMTNTLINTAGMN
+1396 LGALTNTLINTAGMT

-1432 LDTVMQV
+1432 LDTVFQA
-1439 GINGAMRSSVFAFP
+1439 GINGVMRSSVFAAP
-1453 SLLLNT
+1453 SLALNT
-1459 AGVNTDVKTTTEGF
+1459 LGINTDVKTTTEGF
-1473 SSQKERDELYGGFDA
+1473 STQKERDELYGGFDV
-1488 DKWFRDMA
+1488 DKWVRDLA
-1496 PAYSTIKSF
+1496 PGYSTIKSF
-1505 MDIVGYSANVARMTG
+1505 MDIAGYSANVARMTG
-1520 DENYTDEQLENHREK
+1520 DENFTDEQLENQKEK
-1535 AVRAI
+1535 FARAI
-1540 RNSTNIPFFKWGV
+1540 RNSTNLPFYKWGA

>member
-76 NTLKDPF
+76 STLKDPF

-124 NYKGLPK
+124 NYKELPK
-131 ETWNYIDIIGD
+131 ETWNYIDTIGD

-155 PTVNPSEPPKQEPL
+155 PTVNPSEPSKQEPL
-169 EKSLDP
+169 EKSLTP
-175 SEDSL
+175 SED
-180 DSSEGSLID
+180 SLID

-195 NLDLPESSKEIK
+195 NLDLPEASKEIK
-207 PFINDPVD
+207 PFIKDPID
-215 EDAVRAALANTTRS
+215 EEAVRAALANTTRS
-229 RLIGISFRSK
+229 RLLGISFRSK

-259 VGFAGGLK
+259 VGFTGGLK
-267 HGYLPTYLRMSFAD
+267 HGYVPTYLRMSFAD
-281 GSIFGEQFAPTD
+281 GSIFGEQFSPSD

-345 FSSITSSIGGAVVDP
+345 FSSITSSIGSAVVDP

-366 LGAYGMAG
+366 LGACGMAG

-428 GDTARRAKIIREYQ
+428 GDTARRASIIREYQ

-486 QALESANF
+486 QALESTNF

-529 LRAAQIDFEN
+529 LRVAQIDFEN

-567 AIENGVTPPKF
+567 AIENGVTPSKF

-599 KTGQRGGYVP
+599 KVGQRGGYVP
-609 RVSDPRKVSKF
+609 RVSDSRKVGDL

-625 PTGPQ
+625 PRGPQ

-645 AVSNPEV
+645 AISKPEV
-652 RQRVIDYYKKNVYAK
+652 RQRIIDYYKKNVYAK

-676 AEQDKKKDVKY
+676 AKQAKKKDT
-687 QKVAKASNKI
+687 N
-697 ISDKAAQASRSI
+697 
-709 ERIQERGDV
+709 
-718 RGDNL
+718 
-723 ADKYNEL
+723 
-730 EPAYNKAK
+730 
-738 NKISEDISNDLEKAE
+738 
-753 ADYDKAVKEAKAKSE
+753 
-768 KKTKELEK
+768 
-776 EYNKLDKT
+776 
-784 SDADIDAEI
+784 
-793 NKEIERLRK
+793 
-802 EAELKKELAKS
+802 
-813 KAETEGQANAAQKRY
+813 
-828 DKYVST
+828 
-834 TLVERAKKLKENAL
+834 
-848 KAKEAKKE
+848 
-856 ALLEAIE
+856 
-863 AEEQRLKNTLENKK
+863 
-877 ASYESRVE
+877 
-885 NIQKRESERLKELEK
+885 
-900 KLVKDRDSIIEKI
+900 
-913 EAVEKETADKIKA
+913 
-926 KEREV
+926 
-931 SEVQRQQ
+931 
-938 HKAQDMVRQ
+938 RQ

-958 DEPDWVDVL
+958 DEPAWADVL
-967 EWMQK
+967 EWMKK
-972 EARSDALGWIDQG
+972 EARGDALGWIDQG
-985 ASMGRAIITDGNIA
+985 TSIDRAIITDGNIA

-1006 VTRIPWDTSVTTR
+1006 VTRIPWDTSVATR
-1019 SGLSIDKMRRDPLEA
+1019 SGLSIDKLRRDPLEA

-1050 YGCETL
+1050 YGCENL

-1065 MWSEEHNSV
+1065 MWSEEVNSTV
-1074 VNGRVDAKKF
+1074 GGRVDAKKF
-1084 AQAQKQLINMIY
+1084 AQAQEQLINMIY

-1110 GAMADAIRNLTL
+1110 GAMADVIRNLTF
-1122 FSKNGLMGVANI
+1122 FSKNAMMGMANL

-1153 PLVRELFDNWAKNG
+1153 PLVRELFDNWANNG
-1167 MTNKELRQAQSLIF
+1167 MTNAEIRQAQSLIF

-1191 TDIATESFD
+1191 RDIATESFE
-1200 KQLRRFDGDK
+1200 KQLRRFNGDK
-1210 AKAILVAVTDI
+1210 AKSILVAATDT
-1221 LAQASPFTKFIQ
+1221 LAQASPFTKFLQ

-1310 KDPAALATL
+1310 KDPTALATL

-1381 LGQAYSIFLSTALGT
+1381 RGQAYSIFLSTALGT
-1396 LGAMTNTLINTAGMN
+1396 LGALTNTLIGTAGMN
-1411 EEQRKEYLNKTLKYD
+1411 EEQRKEYLKKTLKYD

-1432 LDTVMQV
+1432 LDTVFQA
-1439 GINGAMRSSVFAFP
+1439 GINGVMRSSVFAFP

-1473 SSQKERDELYGGFDA
+1473 SSQKEKDELYGGFDA
-1488 DKWFRDMA
+1488 DKWFRDLA

-1505 MDIVGYSANVARMTG
+1505 MDIAGYSANVARMTG
-1520 DENYTDEQLENHREK
+1520 DENFTDEQLENQKEK

-1540 RNSTNIPFFKWGV
+1540 RNSTNIPFLKWGV
-1553 YNMLSDKDE
+1553 YNVLSDKDD

>member
-18 YDGIIKDTAERYGL
+18 FDSIIKDTAERYDL
-32 NHSLFR
+32 NHTLFR

-76 NTLKDPF
+76 STLKDPF

-131 ETWNYIDIIGD
+131 ETWDYIDTIGD
-142 DDRWGEQKVNEPV
+142 DDRWGEQKVDEPV
-155 PTVNPSEPPKQEPL
+155 PTVNPSEPPKQE
-169 EKSLDP
+169 SLD
-175 SEDSL
+175 D
-180 DSSEGSLID
+180 SLID
-189 REPVFT
+189 RKPVFT
-195 NLDLPESSKEIK
+195 SLDLPESSKEIK
-207 PFINDPVD
+207 PFIKDPVD

-267 HGYLPTYLRMSFAD
+267 HGYVPTYLKMSFAD
-281 GSIFGEQFAPTD
+281 GSIFGEQFAPSD

-337 QAEANAGW
+337 EAEAKAGW

-388 IDTYVSGAEHDIMED
+388 IDTYVSGAEHDLMED

-428 GDTARRAKIIREYQ
+428 GDTARRSSIIREYQ

-486 QALESANF
+486 QALESTNF

-529 LRAAQIDFEN
+529 LIAAQIDFEN

-567 AIENGVTPPKF
+567 AIENGVTPSKF

-599 KTGQRGGYVP
+599 KVGQRGGYVP
-609 RVSDPRKVSKF
+609 RVSDPRKVGDL
-620 FDPNL
+620 FDPKL
-625 PTGPQ
+625 PRGPQ
-630 VERLVNELSQALVDG
+630 VERLVDELSHALVDG
-645 AVSNPEV
+645 AVHKPEV
-652 RQRVIDYYKKNVYAK
+652 RQRILDYYKKNVYDK
-667 LKAEREAQI
+667 L
-676 AEQDKKKDVKY
+676 
-687 QKVAKASNKI
+687 
-697 ISDKAAQASRSI
+697 
-709 ERIQERGDV
+709 
-718 RGDNL
+718 
-723 ADKYNEL
+723 
-730 EPAYNKAK
+730 
-738 NKISEDISNDLEKAE
+738 
-753 ADYDKAVKEAKAKSE
+753 
-768 KKTKELEK
+768 
-776 EYNKLDKT
+776 
-784 SDADIDAEI
+784 
-793 NKEIERLRK
+793 
-802 EAELKKELAKS
+802 
-813 KAETEGQANAAQKRY
+813 
-828 DKYVST
+828 
-834 TLVERAKKLKENAL
+834 
-848 KAKEAKKE
+848 
-856 ALLEAIE
+856 
-863 AEEQRLKNTLENKK
+863 
-877 ASYESRVE
+877 
-885 NIQKRESERLKELEK
+885 
-900 KLVKDRDSIIEKI
+900 
-913 EAVEKETADKIKA
+913 
-926 KEREV
+926 
-931 SEVQRQQ
+931 
-938 HKAQDMVRQ
+938 KAQDMVRQ
-947 EKFEDNLEPLP
+947 EKFEDTLEPLP

-972 EARSDALGWIDQG
+972 EAREDALGWIDQG
-985 ASMGRAIITDGNIA
+985 TSMGRAIITDGNIA

-1006 VTRIPWDTSVTTR
+1006 VTRIPWDTSATTR
-1019 SGLSIDKMRRDPLEA
+1019 SGLSIDKLRRDPLEA

-1050 YGCETL
+1050 YGCENL
-1056 GDFESMLGK
+1056 SDFESMLGK
-1065 MWSEEHNSV
+1065 MWSEEANSAV
-1074 VNGRVDAKKF
+1074 GSRVDAKKF
-1084 AQAQKQLINMIY
+1084 AQAQEQLINMIY

-1110 GAMADAIRNLTL
+1110 GAMADVIRNLTF
-1122 FSKNGLMGVANI
+1122 FSKNAMMGMANL

-1141 KHYGALHFFKGV
+1141 KHYGALQFFKGV

-1167 MTNKELRQAQSLIF
+1167 MTNAEIRQAQSLIF
-1181 GMSVRDTGLL
+1181 GMSVRETGLL
-1191 TDIATESFD
+1191 RDIATESFE
-1200 KQLRRFDGDK
+1200 KQLRRFNGDK
-1210 AKAILVAVTDI
+1210 AKSILVAATDT

-1310 KDPAALATL
+1310 KDPAALASL

-1396 LGAMTNTLINTAGMN
+1396 VGALTNTLINTAGMD
-1411 EEQRKEYLNKTLKYD
+1411 EEQRKEYLKKTLKYD
-1426 PEEGLT
+1426 SEEGLT
-1432 LDTVMQV
+1432 LDTAFQA
-1439 GINGAMRSSVFAFP
+1439 GINGVMRSSVAAFP
-1453 SLLLNT
+1453 SLVLNT
-1459 AGVNTDVKTTTEGF
+1459 LGVNTDVKTTTEGF

-1488 DKWFRDMA
+1488 DKWLRDLA

-1505 MDIVGYSANVARMTG
+1505 MDIAGYSANVARMTG
-1520 DENYTDEQLENHREK
+1520 DENFTDEQLENHKEK

-1540 RNSTNIPFFKWGV
+1540 RNSTNIPFLKWGL
-1553 YNMLSDKDE
+1553 YNTLSDKDE

>member
-32 NHSLFR
+32 NPTLFR

-55 GAMGVGQIMP
+55 GAMGIGQIMP
-65 KTAKAYGVTDL
+65 KTANAYGVTDL
-76 NTLKDPF
+76 STLKDPF
-83 FNIDLA
+83 FSIDLA

-124 NYKGLPK
+124 NYKKLPK
-131 ETWNYIDIIGD
+131 ETWNYIDTIGD
-142 DDRWGEQKVNEPV
+142 DDRWGEQKVNEDV
-155 PTVNPSEPPKQEPL
+155 PAVNPSEPPKQEPL
-169 EKSLDP
+169 EKSLTP
-175 SEDSL
+175 SED
-180 DSSEGSLID
+180 SLID

-195 NLDLPESSKEIK
+195 SLDLPEASKEIK
-207 PFINDPVD
+207 PFIKDPID

-229 RLIGISFRSK
+229 RLLGISFRSK

-259 VGFAGGLK
+259 VGFTGGLK
-267 HGYLPTYLRMSFAD
+267 HGYVPTYLRMSFAD
-281 GSIFGEQFAPTD
+281 GSIFGEQFSPSD
-293 EQRGEILGKVG
+293 EQRGDILGKVG

-345 FSSITSSIGGAVVDP
+345 FSSITSSIGSAVVDP

-388 IDTYVSGAEHDIMED
+388 IDTYVSGAEHDLMED

-428 GDTARRAKIIREYQ
+428 GDTARRASIIREYQ

-486 QALESANF
+486 QALESTNF

-544 RDSFNNLRKLGHDD
+544 RESFNNLRKLGHDD

-567 AIENGVTPPKF
+567 AIENGVTPSKF

-599 KTGQRGGYVP
+599 KVGQRGGYVP
-609 RVSDPRKVSKF
+609 RVSDPRKVGDL

-625 PTGPQ
+625 PRGPQ
-630 VERLVNELSQALVDG
+630 VERLVDELSHALVDG
-645 AVSNPEV
+645 AASNPEV
-652 RQRVIDYYKKNVYAK
+652 RQRIIDYYKKNVYDK

-676 AEQDKKKDVKY
+676 AEQDKKKDT
-687 QKVAKASNKI
+687 N
-697 ISDKAAQASRSI
+697 
-709 ERIQERGDV
+709 
-718 RGDNL
+718 
-723 ADKYNEL
+723 
-730 EPAYNKAK
+730 
-738 NKISEDISNDLEKAE
+738 
-753 ADYDKAVKEAKAKSE
+753 
-768 KKTKELEK
+768 
-776 EYNKLDKT
+776 
-784 SDADIDAEI
+784 
-793 NKEIERLRK
+793 
-802 EAELKKELAKS
+802 
-813 KAETEGQANAAQKRY
+813 
-828 DKYVST
+828 
-834 TLVERAKKLKENAL
+834 
-848 KAKEAKKE
+848 
-856 ALLEAIE
+856 
-863 AEEQRLKNTLENKK
+863 
-877 ASYESRVE
+877 
-885 NIQKRESERLKELEK
+885 
-900 KLVKDRDSIIEKI
+900 
-913 EAVEKETADKIKA
+913 
-926 KEREV
+926 
-931 SEVQRQQ
+931 
-938 HKAQDMVRQ
+938 RQ

-958 DEPDWVDVL
+958 DEPDWIDVL

-972 EARSDALGWIDQG
+972 EAREDALGWIDQG
-985 ASMGRAIITDGNIA
+985 TSMGRAIITDGNIA

-1019 SGLSIDKMRRDPLEA
+1019 SGLSIDKLRRDPLEA

-1050 YGCETL
+1050 YGCENL

-1065 MWSEEHNSV
+1065 MWSEEVNSTV
-1074 VNGRVDAKKF
+1074 GGRVDAKKF
-1084 AQAQKQLINMIY
+1084 AQAQEQLINMIY
-1096 NKHHSM
+1096 NKHHNM

-1110 GAMADAIRNLTL
+1110 GAMADVIRNLTF
-1122 FSKNGLMGVANI
+1122 FSKNAMMGIANL

-1153 PLVRELFDNWAKNG
+1153 PLVRELFDNWANNG
-1167 MTNKELRQAQSLIF
+1167 MTNAEIRQAQSLIF
-1181 GMSVRDTGLL
+1181 GMSVRETGLL
-1191 TDIATESFD
+1191 RDIATESFE
-1200 KQLRRFDGDK
+1200 KQLRRFNGDK
-1210 AKAILVAVTDI
+1210 AKSILVAATDT
-1221 LAQASPFTKFIQ
+1221 LAQASPFTKFLQ

-1396 LGAMTNTLINTAGMN
+1396 LGALTNTLIGTAGMN
-1411 EEQRKEYLNKTLKYD
+1411 EEQRKEYLKKTIKYD

-1432 LDTVMQV
+1432 LDTALQAGV
-1439 GINGAMRSSVFAFP
+1439 NGVMRSSIAAFP
-1453 SLLLNT
+1453 SLVLNT
-1459 AGVNTDVKTTTEGF
+1459 LGVNTDVKTTTEGF

-1488 DKWFRDMA
+1488 DKWFRDLA

-1505 MDIVGYSANVARMTG
+1505 MDIAGYSANVARMTG
-1520 DENYTDEQLENHREK
+1520 DENFTDEQLENHKEK

-1540 RNSTNIPFFKWGV
+1540 RNSTNIPFLKWGL
-1553 YNMLSDKDE
+1553 YNTLSDKDE

>member
-32 NHSLFR
+32 NHTLFR

-65 KTAKAYGVTDL
+65 KIAKAYGVTDL
-76 NTLKDPF
+76 STLKDPF

-124 NYKGLPK
+124 NYKKLPK
-131 ETWNYIDIIGD
+131 ETWNYIDTIGD
-142 DDRWGEQKVNEPV
+142 DDRWGEQKVDEPV
-155 PTVNPSEPPKQEPL
+155 STVNPSEPPKQEPL
-169 EKSLDP
+169 EDSLNP
-175 SEDSL
+175 SED
-180 DSSEGSLID
+180 SLID

-195 NLDLPESSKEIK
+195 NLDLPEASKEIK
-207 PFINDPVD
+207 PFIKDPVD

-267 HGYLPTYLRMSFAD
+267 HGYVPTYLKMSFAD
-281 GSIFGEQFAPTD
+281 GSIFGEQFAPSD

-345 FSSITSSIGGAVVDP
+345 FPSITSSIGGAVVDP
-360 LSYVPA
+360 LSYVPV

-388 IDTYVSGAEHDIMED
+388 IDTHVSGAEHDIMED

-486 QALESANF
+486 QALESTNF

-567 AIENGVTPPKF
+567 AIENGVTPSKF

-599 KTGQRGGYVP
+599 KVGQRGGYVP
-609 RVSDPRKVSKF
+609 RVSDPRKVGDL
-620 FDPNL
+620 FDPKL
-625 PTGPQ
+625 PRGPQ
-630 VERLVNELSQALVDG
+630 VERLVNELSKALVDG
-645 AVSNPEV
+645 ALAKPEV
-652 RQRVIDYYKKNVYAK
+652 RQRILDYYKKNVYAK

-676 AEQDKKKDVKY
+676 AKQDKKK
-687 QKVAKASNKI
+687 
-697 ISDKAAQASRSI
+697 
-709 ERIQERGDV
+709 
-718 RGDNL
+718 
-723 ADKYNEL
+723 
-730 EPAYNKAK
+730 
-738 NKISEDISNDLEKAE
+738 
-753 ADYDKAVKEAKAKSE
+753 
-768 KKTKELEK
+768 
-776 EYNKLDKT
+776 
-784 SDADIDAEI
+784 
-793 NKEIERLRK
+793 
-802 EAELKKELAKS
+802 
-813 KAETEGQANAAQKRY
+813 
-828 DKYVST
+828 
-834 TLVERAKKLKENAL
+834 
-848 KAKEAKKE
+848 
-856 ALLEAIE
+856 
-863 AEEQRLKNTLENKK
+863 
-877 ASYESRVE
+877 
-885 NIQKRESERLKELEK
+885 
-900 KLVKDRDSIIEKI
+900 
-913 EAVEKETADKIKA
+913 
-926 KEREV
+926 
-931 SEVQRQQ
+931 
-938 HKAQDMVRQ
+938 DMVRQ

-972 EARSDALGWIDQG
+972 EAREDALGWIDQG
-985 ASMGRAIITDGNIA
+985 TSMGRAIITDGNIA

-1006 VTRIPWDTSVTTR
+1006 VTRIPWDTSATTR
-1019 SGLSIDKMRRDPLEA
+1019 SGLSIDKLRRDPLEA

-1050 YGCETL
+1050 YGCENL

-1065 MWSEEHNSV
+1065 MWSEEVNSAV
-1074 VNGRVDAKKF
+1074 GGRVDAKKF
-1084 AQAQKQLINMIY
+1084 AQAQEQLINMIY
-1096 NKHHSM
+1096 NKHHNM

-1110 GAMADAIRNLTL
+1110 GAMADVIRNLTF
-1122 FSKNGLMGVANI
+1122 FSKNAMMGMANL

-1141 KHYGALHFFKGV
+1141 KHYGALQFFKGV

-1167 MTNKELRQAQSLIF
+1167 MTNAEIRQAQSLIF
-1181 GMSVRDTGLL
+1181 GMSVRETGLL
-1191 TDIATESFD
+1191 RDIATESFE
-1200 KQLRRFDGDK
+1200 KQLRRFNGDK
-1210 AKAILVAVTDI
+1210 AKSILVAATDT

-1310 KDPAALATL
+1310 KDPAAFATL

-1340 LWEGAQKN
+1340 LWEGAKKN

-1396 LGAMTNTLINTAGMN
+1396 LGALTNTLINTAGMT
-1411 EEQRKEYLNKTLKYD
+1411 EEQRKEYLKKTLKYD
-1426 PEEGLT
+1426 SEEGLT
-1432 LDTVMQV
+1432 LDTAFQA
-1439 GINGAMRSSVFAFP
+1439 GINGVMRSSVFAFP

-1459 AGVNTDVKTTTEGF
+1459 AGVNPDVKTTTEGF
-1473 SSQKERDELYGGFDA
+1473 SSQKEKDELYGGFDA
-1488 DKWFRDMA
+1488 DKWFRDLA

-1505 MDIVGYSANVARMTG
+1505 MDIAGYSANVARMTG
-1520 DENYTDEQLENHREK
+1520 DENFTDEQLENHKEK

-1540 RNSTNIPFFKWGV
+1540 RNSTNIPFLKWGL
-1553 YNMLSDKDE
+1553 YNTLSDKDE

>member
-18 YDGIIKDTAERYGL
+18 FDSIIKDTAERYGL
-32 NHSLFR
+32 NHTLFR

-76 NTLKDPF
+76 STLKDPF

-124 NYKGLPK
+124 NYKKLPK
-131 ETWNYIDIIGD
+131 ETWNYIDTIGD

-155 PTVNPSEPPKQEPL
+155 SPVNPSEPPKQEPL
-169 EKSLDP
+169 EKSLAP
-175 SEDSL
+175 SED
-180 DSSEGSLID
+180 SLID

-195 NLDLPESSKEIK
+195 SLDLPEASKEIK

-267 HGYLPTYLRMSFAD
+267 HGYVPTYLRMSFAD
-281 GSIFGEQFAPTD
+281 GSIFGEQFSPSD

-337 QAEANAGW
+337 QAEAKAGW
-345 FSSITSSIGGAVVDP
+345 FSSITSSIGSAVVDP

-486 QALESANF
+486 QALESDNF

-544 RDSFNNLRKLGHDD
+544 RESFNNLRKLGHDD

-599 KTGQRGGYVP
+599 KVGQRGGYVP
-609 RVSDPRKVSKF
+609 RVSDPRKVGDL

-625 PTGPQ
+625 PRGPQ
-630 VERLVNELSQALVDG
+630 VERLVDELSHALVDG
-645 AVSNPEV
+645 VLAKPEV
-652 RQRVIDYYKKNVYAK
+652 RQRILDYYKKNVYDK

-676 AEQDKKKDVKY
+676 AEQDKKKDIKY

-730 EPAYNKAK
+730 EPAYNKA
-738 NKISEDISNDLEKAE
+738 
-753 ADYDKAVKEAKAKSE
+753 
-768 KKTKELEK
+768 
-776 EYNKLDKT
+776 
-784 SDADIDAEI
+784 
-793 NKEIERLRK
+793 
-802 EAELKKELAKS
+802 
-813 KAETEGQANAAQKRY
+813 
-828 DKYVST
+828 
-834 TLVERAKKLKENAL
+834 
-848 KAKEAKKE
+848 
-856 ALLEAIE
+856 
-863 AEEQRLKNTLENKK
+863 
-877 ASYESRVE
+877 
-885 NIQKRESERLKELEK
+885 
-900 KLVKDRDSIIEKI
+900 
-913 EAVEKETADKIKA
+913 
-926 KEREV
+926 
-931 SEVQRQQ
+931 
-938 HKAQDMVRQ
+938 QDMVRQ

-958 DEPDWVDVL
+958 DEPDWIDVL

-972 EARSDALGWIDQG
+972 EAREDALGWIDQG
-985 ASMGRAIITDGNIA
+985 TSMGRAIITDGNIA

-1006 VTRIPWDTSVTTR
+1006 VTRIPWDTSATTR
-1019 SGLSIDKMRRDPLEA
+1019 SGLSIDKLRRDPLEA

-1050 YGCETL
+1050 YGCENL

-1065 MWSEEHNSV
+1065 MWSEEVNSTV
-1074 VNGRVDAKKF
+1074 GGRVDAKKF
-1084 AQAQKQLINMIY
+1084 AQAQEQLINMIY

-1110 GAMADAIRNLTL
+1110 GAMADVIRNLTF
-1122 FSKNGLMGVANI
+1122 FSKNAMMGMANL

-1153 PLVRELFDNWAKNG
+1153 PLVRELFDNWANNG
-1167 MTNKELRQAQSLIF
+1167 MTNAEIRQAQSLIF
-1181 GMSVRDTGLL
+1181 GMSVRETGLL
-1191 TDIATESFD
+1191 RDIATESFE
-1200 KQLRRFDGDK
+1200 KQLRRFNGDK
-1210 AKAILVAVTDI
+1210 AKSILVAATDT

-1396 LGAMTNTLINTAGMN
+1396 LGALTNTLINTAGMN
-1411 EEQRKEYLNKTLKYD
+1411 EEQRKEYIKKTLKYD
-1426 PEEGLT
+1426 SEEGLT
-1432 LDTVMQV
+1432 LDTAFQA
-1439 GINGAMRSSVFAFP
+1439 GINGVMRSSVAAFP
-1453 SLLLNT
+1453 SLVLNT
-1459 AGVNTDVKTTTEGF
+1459 LGVNTDVKTTTEGF

-1488 DKWFRDMA
+1488 DKWFRDLA

-1505 MDIVGYSANVARMTG
+1505 MDIAGYSANVARMTG
-1520 DENYTDEQLENHREK
+1520 DENFTDEQLENHKEK

-1540 RNSTNIPFFKWGV
+1540 RNSTNIPFLKWGL
-1553 YNMLSDKDE
+1553 YNTLSDKDE

>member
-18 YDGIIKDTAERYGL
+18 YDSIIKDTAERYGL

-55 GAMGVGQIMP
+55 GAMGIGQIMP

-76 NTLKDPF
+76 STLKDPF

-124 NYKGLPK
+124 NYKKLPK
-131 ETWNYIDIIGD
+131 ETWNYIDTIGD
-142 DDRWGEQKVNEPV
+142 DDRWREQKVNEDV
-155 PTVNPSEPPKQEPL
+155 PAVNPSEPPKQEPL
-169 EKSLDP
+169 EKSLTP
-175 SEDSL
+175 SED
-180 DSSEGSLID
+180 SLID

-195 NLDLPESSKEIK
+195 NLDLPEASKEIK
-207 PFINDPVD
+207 PFIKDPID
-215 EDAVRAALANTTRS
+215 EDAVGAALANTTRS
-229 RLIGISFRSK
+229 RLLGISFRSK

-259 VGFAGGLK
+259 VGFTGGLK
-267 HGYLPTYLRMSFAD
+267 HGYVPTYLRMSFAD
-281 GSIFGEQFAPTD
+281 GSIFGEQLAPTD

-324 ERLKINEEVIKYR
+324 ERLKINDEVIKYR
-337 QAEANAGW
+337 QAEAKAGW
-345 FSSITSSIGGAVVDP
+345 FSSITSSIGSAVVDP

-428 GDTARRAKIIREYQ
+428 GDTARRASIIREYQ

-486 QALESANF
+486 QALESTNF

-544 RDSFNNLRKLGHDD
+544 RESFNNLRKLGHTD

-567 AIENGVTPPKF
+567 AIENGVTPSKF

-599 KTGQRGGYVP
+599 KVGQRGGYVP
-609 RVSDPRKVSKF
+609 RVSDPRKVGDL

-625 PTGPQ
+625 PRGPQ
-630 VERLVNELSQALVDG
+630 VERLVDELSHALVEG
-645 AVSNPEV
+645 AVSKPEV
-652 RQRVIDYYKKNVYAK
+652 RQRIIDYYKKNVYAK

-676 AEQDKKKDVKY
+676 AE
-687 QKVAKASNKI
+687 
-697 ISDKAAQASRSI
+697 
-709 ERIQERGDV
+709 
-718 RGDNL
+718 
-723 ADKYNEL
+723 
-730 EPAYNKAK
+730 KAK
-738 NKISEDISNDLEKAE
+738 KND
-753 ADYDKAVKEAKAKSE
+753 
-768 KKTKELEK
+768 T
-776 EYNKLDKT
+776 N
-784 SDADIDAEI
+784 
-793 NKEIERLRK
+793 
-802 EAELKKELAKS
+802 
-813 KAETEGQANAAQKRY
+813 
-828 DKYVST
+828 
-834 TLVERAKKLKENAL
+834 
-848 KAKEAKKE
+848 
-856 ALLEAIE
+856 
-863 AEEQRLKNTLENKK
+863 
-877 ASYESRVE
+877 
-885 NIQKRESERLKELEK
+885 
-900 KLVKDRDSIIEKI
+900 
-913 EAVEKETADKIKA
+913 
-926 KEREV
+926 
-931 SEVQRQQ
+931 
-938 HKAQDMVRQ
+938 RQ

-958 DEPDWVDVL
+958 DEPAWADVL
-967 EWMQK
+967 EWVKK
-972 EARSDALGWIDQG
+972 EAKEDALGWIDQG
-985 ASMGRAIITDGNIA
+985 TSMGRAIITDGNIA

-1006 VTRIPWDTSVTTR
+1006 VTRIPWDTSVATR
-1019 SGLSIDKMRRDPLEA
+1019 SGLSIDKLRRDPLEA

-1050 YGCETL
+1050 YGCENL

-1065 MWSEEHNSV
+1065 MWSEEVNSTV
-1074 VNGRVDAKKF
+1074 GGRVDAKKF
-1084 AQAQKQLINMIY
+1084 AQAQEQLINMIY
-1096 NKHHSM
+1096 NKHRSM

-1110 GAMADAIRNLTL
+1110 GAMADVIRNLTF
-1122 FSKNGLMGVANI
+1122 FSKNAMMGMANL

-1153 PLVRELFDNWAKNG
+1153 PLVRELFDNWANNG
-1167 MTNKELRQAQSLIF
+1167 MTNAEIRQAQSLIF
-1181 GMSVRDTGLL
+1181 GMSVRETGLL
-1191 TDIATESFD
+1191 RDIATESFE
-1200 KQLRRFDGDK
+1200 KQLRRFNGDK
-1210 AKAILVAVTDI
+1210 AKSILVAATDT
-1221 LAQASPFTKFIQ
+1221 LAQASPFTKFLQ

-1310 KDPAALATL
+1310 KDPTALATL

-1396 LGAMTNTLINTAGMN
+1396 LGALTNTLIGTAGMN
-1411 EEQRKEYLNKTLKYD
+1411 EEQRKEYLKKTLKYD

-1432 LDTVMQV
+1432 LDTAFQAGV
-1439 GINGAMRSSVFAFP
+1439 NGVMRSSIFAFP

-1473 SSQKERDELYGGFDA
+1473 STQKERDELYGGFDA
-1488 DKWFRDMA
+1488 DKWFRDLA

-1505 MDIVGYSANVARMTG
+1505 MDIAGYSANVARMTG
-1520 DENYTDEQLENHREK
+1520 DENFTDEQLENHKEK

-1540 RNSTNIPFFKWGV
+1540 RNSTNIPFLKWGL
-1553 YNMLSDKDE
+1553 YNTLSDKDE

>member
-32 NHSLFR
+32 NHTLFR

-76 NTLKDPF
+76 STLKNPF

-124 NYKGLPK
+124 NYKKLPK
-131 ETWNYIDIIGD
+131 ETWNYIDTIGD
-142 DDRWGEQKVNEPV
+142 DDRWGEQKVDEPT
-155 PTVNPSEPPKQEPL
+155 PTVNPSEPSKQEPL
-169 EKSLDP
+169 EDSLNP
-175 SEDSL
+175 SEDS
-180 DSSEGSLID
+180 SLID

-195 NLDLPESSKEIK
+195 NLDLPEASKEIK

-267 HGYLPTYLRMSFAD
+267 HSYVPTYLKMSFAD
-281 GSIFGEQFAPTD
+281 GSIFGEQFAPSD

-345 FSSITSSIGGAVVDP
+345 FSSITSSIGGAAVDP
-360 LSYVPA
+360 LSYVPV

-383 AVSNQ
+383 ALSNQ
-388 IDTYVSGAEHDIMED
+388 IDTYVSGAEHDITED

-442 EAGKDLPSEVFDGIG
+442 EAGKGLPSEVFDGIG

-486 QALESANF
+486 QALESTNF

-544 RDSFNNLRKLGHDD
+544 RDSFNNLRKLGHND

-567 AIENGVTPPKF
+567 AIENGVTPSKF
-578 VGNEEFSKIV
+578 VGNEEFRKIV

-599 KTGQRGGYVP
+599 KVGQRGGYVP
-609 RVSDPRKVSKF
+609 RVSDPRKVGDL
-620 FDPNL
+620 FDPKL
-625 PTGPQ
+625 PRGPQ
-630 VERLVNELSQALVDG
+630 VERLVNELSKALVDG
-645 AVSNPEV
+645 ALAKPEV
-652 RQRVIDYYKKNVYAK
+652 RQRILDYYKKNVYAK

-676 AEQDKKKDVKY
+676 AKQDKKK
-687 QKVAKASNKI
+687 
-697 ISDKAAQASRSI
+697 
-709 ERIQERGDV
+709 
-718 RGDNL
+718 
-723 ADKYNEL
+723 
-730 EPAYNKAK
+730 
-738 NKISEDISNDLEKAE
+738 
-753 ADYDKAVKEAKAKSE
+753 
-768 KKTKELEK
+768 
-776 EYNKLDKT
+776 
-784 SDADIDAEI
+784 
-793 NKEIERLRK
+793 
-802 EAELKKELAKS
+802 
-813 KAETEGQANAAQKRY
+813 
-828 DKYVST
+828 
-834 TLVERAKKLKENAL
+834 
-848 KAKEAKKE
+848 
-856 ALLEAIE
+856 
-863 AEEQRLKNTLENKK
+863 
-877 ASYESRVE
+877 
-885 NIQKRESERLKELEK
+885 
-900 KLVKDRDSIIEKI
+900 
-913 EAVEKETADKIKA
+913 
-926 KEREV
+926 
-931 SEVQRQQ
+931 
-938 HKAQDMVRQ
+938 DMVRQ

-958 DEPDWVDVL
+958 DDPDWADVL

-972 EARSDALGWIDQG
+972 EAREDALGWIDQG
-985 ASMGRAIITDGNIA
+985 TSMGRAIITDGNIA

-1006 VTRIPWDTSVTTR
+1006 VTRIPWDTSATTR
-1019 SGLSIDKMRRDPLEA
+1019 SGLSIDKLRRDPLEA

-1050 YGCETL
+1050 YGCENL

-1065 MWSEEHNSV
+1065 MWSDEVNSAV
-1074 VNGRVDAKKF
+1074 GGRVDAKKF
-1084 AQAQKQLINMIY
+1084 AQAQEQLINMIY

-1110 GAMADAIRNLTL
+1110 GAMADVIRNLTF
-1122 FSKNGLMGVANI
+1122 FSKNALMGIANL

-1141 KHYGALHFFKGV
+1141 KHYGALQFFKGV
-1153 PLVRELFDNWAKNG
+1153 PLVRKLFDNWAKNG
-1167 MTNKELRQAQSLIF
+1167 MTNAEIRQAQSLIF
-1181 GMSVRDTGLL
+1181 GMSVRETGLL
-1191 TDIATESFD
+1191 RDIATESFE
-1200 KQLRRFDGDK
+1200 KQLRRFNGDK
-1210 AKAILVAVTDI
+1210 AKSILVAATDT

-1326 AHEVIQKNTLGDTF
+1326 AHEVIQKNTLGDAF

-1372 LGRMAEGDA
+1372 IGRMAEGDA
-1381 LGQAYSIFLSTALGT
+1381 LGQAYSIFLSTVLGT
-1396 LGAMTNTLINTAGMN
+1396 LGSLINTLVNTAGMT
-1411 EEQRKEYLNKTLKYD
+1411 EEQRKEYLKKTLKYD
-1426 PEEGLT
+1426 SEEGLT
-1432 LDTVMQV
+1432 LDTAFQA
-1439 GINGAMRSSVFAFP
+1439 GINGVMRSSVFAFP

-1459 AGVNTDVKTTTEGF
+1459 AGVNPDVKTTTEGF
-1473 SSQKERDELYGGFDA
+1473 SSQKEKDELYGGFDA
-1488 DKWFRDMA
+1488 DKWFRDLA

-1505 MDIVGYSANVARMTG
+1505 MDIAGYSANVARMTG
-1520 DENYTDEQLENHREK
+1520 DENFTDEQLENHKEK

-1540 RNSTNIPFFKWGV
+1540 RNSTNIPFLKWGL
-1553 YNMLSDKDE
+1553 YNTLSDKDE

>member
-32 NHSLFR
+32 NHFLFR

-55 GAMGVGQIMP
+55 GAMGIGQIMP

-76 NTLKDPF
+76 STLKDPF

-124 NYKGLPK
+124 DYKKLPK
-131 ETWNYIDIIGD
+131 ETWNYIDTIGD
-142 DDRWGEQKVNEPV
+142 DDRWGEQKVNEAV
-155 PTVNPSEPPKQEPL
+155 PTVNPSESPKI
-169 EKSLDP
+169 EKSLTP

-180 DSSEGSLID
+180 ID
-189 REPVFT
+189 RKPVFT

-207 PFINDPVD
+207 PFIKDPID

-229 RLIGISFRSK
+229 RLLGISFRSK

-267 HGYLPTYLRMSFAD
+267 HGYVPTYLRMSFAD
-281 GSIFGEQFAPTD
+281 GSIFGEQFSPSD

-345 FSSITSSIGGAVVDP
+345 FSSITSSIGSAVVDP

-403 MLVGAM
+403 MLVGAA

-428 GDTARRAKIIREYQ
+428 GDTARRAKIIMEYQ
-442 EAGKDLPSEVFDGIG
+442 EAGKDLSSEVFDGIG

-477 PLVSTKGVF
+477 PLVSTKGVL
-486 QALESANF
+486 QTLESANF
-494 RKFCESVFVD
+494 RKFCESFFVD

-544 RDSFNNLRKLGHDD
+544 RESFNNLRKLGHDD

-567 AIENGVTPPKF
+567 AIENGVTPSKF

-609 RVSDPRKVSKF
+609 RVSDPRKVGDL

-625 PTGPQ
+625 PRGPQ
-630 VERLVNELSQALVDG
+630 VERLVDELSHALVDG

-652 RQRVIDYYKKNVYAK
+652 RQRIIDYYKKNVYDK
-667 LKAEREAQI
+667 L
-676 AEQDKKKDVKY
+676 
-687 QKVAKASNKI
+687 
-697 ISDKAAQASRSI
+697 
-709 ERIQERGDV
+709 
-718 RGDNL
+718 
-723 ADKYNEL
+723 
-730 EPAYNKAK
+730 
-738 NKISEDISNDLEKAE
+738 
-753 ADYDKAVKEAKAKSE
+753 
-768 KKTKELEK
+768 
-776 EYNKLDKT
+776 
-784 SDADIDAEI
+784 
-793 NKEIERLRK
+793 
-802 EAELKKELAKS
+802 
-813 KAETEGQANAAQKRY
+813 
-828 DKYVST
+828 
-834 TLVERAKKLKENAL
+834 
-848 KAKEAKKE
+848 
-856 ALLEAIE
+856 
-863 AEEQRLKNTLENKK
+863 
-877 ASYESRVE
+877 
-885 NIQKRESERLKELEK
+885 
-900 KLVKDRDSIIEKI
+900 
-913 EAVEKETADKIKA
+913 KA

-972 EARSDALGWIDQG
+972 EAREDALGWIDQG
-985 ASMGRAIITDGNIA
+985 TSMGRAIITDGNIA

-1006 VTRIPWDTSVTTR
+1006 VTRIPWDTSVATR
-1019 SGLSIDKMRRDPLEA
+1019 SGLSIDKLRRDPLEA

-1050 YGCETL
+1050 YGCENL

-1065 MWSEEHNSV
+1065 MWAEEVNSTV
-1074 VNGRVDAKKF
+1074 GGRVDAKKF
-1084 AQAQKQLINMIY
+1084 AQAQEQLINMIY

-1110 GAMADAIRNLTL
+1110 GAMADVIRNLTF
-1122 FSKNGLMGVANI
+1122 FSKNAMMGIANL

-1153 PLVRELFDNWAKNG
+1153 PLVRELFDNWANNG
-1167 MTNKELRQAQSLIF
+1167 MTNAEIRQAQSLIF
-1181 GMSVRDTGLL
+1181 GMSVRETGLL
-1191 TDIATESFD
+1191 RDIATESFE
-1200 KQLRRFDGDK
+1200 KQLHRFNGDK
-1210 AKAILVAVTDI
+1210 AKAILVAVTDT

-1340 LWEGAQKN
+1340 LWEGSQKD

-1381 LGQAYSIFLSTALGT
+1381 LGQAYSIFLSTTLGT
-1396 LGAMTNTLINTAGMN
+1396 LGALTNTLINTAGMT
-1411 EEQRKEYLNKTLKYD
+1411 EEQRKEYLKKTLKYD

-1432 LDTVMQV
+1432 LDTVFQA
-1439 GINGAMRSSVFAFP
+1439 GINGVMRSSVFAAP
-1453 SLLLNT
+1453 SLALNT
-1459 AGVNTDVKTTTEGF
+1459 LGVNTDVKTTTEGF
-1473 SSQKERDELYGGFDA
+1473 STQKERDELYGGFDV
-1488 DKWFRDMA
+1488 DKWVRDLA
-1496 PAYSTIKSF
+1496 PGYSTIKSF
-1505 MDIVGYSANVARMTG
+1505 MDIAGYSANVVRMTG
-1520 DENYTDEQLENHREK
+1520 DADFTDEQLENQKEK
-1535 AVRAI
+1535 FARAI
-1540 RNSTNIPFFKWGV
+1540 RNSTNLPFYKWGA
-1553 YNMLSDKDE
+1553 YNMLSDKDD

>member
-18 YDGIIKDTAERYGL
+18 YDDIIKDTAERYGL

-55 GAMGVGQIMP
+55 GAMGIGQIMP

-76 NTLKDPF
+76 STLKDPF

-124 NYKGLPK
+124 NYKELPK
-131 ETWNYIDIIGD
+131 ETWNYIDTIGD

-155 PTVNPSEPPKQEPL
+155 SPVNPSEPPKQEPL
-169 EKSLDP
+169 EKSLAP

-180 DSSEGSLID
+180 ID
-189 REPVFT
+189 RKPVFT
-195 NLDLPESSKEIK
+195 NLDLPEASKEIK
-207 PFINDPVD
+207 PFIKDPID

-229 RLIGISFRSK
+229 RLLGISFRSK

-267 HGYLPTYLRMSFAD
+267 HGYVPTYLRMSFAD
-281 GSIFGEQFAPTD
+281 GSIFGEQFSPSD

-337 QAEANAGW
+337 QAEAKAGW
-345 FSSITSSIGGAVVDP
+345 FSSITSSIGSAVVDP

-403 MLVGAM
+403 MLVGAA

-486 QALESANF
+486 QALESTNF

-515 HYATRFQGQTVEEK
+515 HYATRFQGQTVDEK
-529 LRAAQIDFEN
+529 LRVAQIDFEN

-544 RDSFNNLRKLGHDD
+544 RESFNNLRKLGHDD

-567 AIENGVTPPKF
+567 AIENGVTPSKF

-599 KTGQRGGYVP
+599 KVGQRGGYVP
-609 RVSDPRKVSKF
+609 RVSDPRKVGDL

-625 PTGPQ
+625 PRGPQ
-630 VERLVNELSQALVDG
+630 VERLVDELSHALVDG

-652 RQRVIDYYKKNVYAK
+652 RQRIIDYYKKNVYAK

-676 AEQDKKKDVKY
+676 AEQAKKKDT
-687 QKVAKASNKI
+687 N
-697 ISDKAAQASRSI
+697 
-709 ERIQERGDV
+709 
-718 RGDNL
+718 
-723 ADKYNEL
+723 
-730 EPAYNKAK
+730 
-738 NKISEDISNDLEKAE
+738 
-753 ADYDKAVKEAKAKSE
+753 
-768 KKTKELEK
+768 
-776 EYNKLDKT
+776 
-784 SDADIDAEI
+784 
-793 NKEIERLRK
+793 
-802 EAELKKELAKS
+802 
-813 KAETEGQANAAQKRY
+813 
-828 DKYVST
+828 
-834 TLVERAKKLKENAL
+834 
-848 KAKEAKKE
+848 
-856 ALLEAIE
+856 
-863 AEEQRLKNTLENKK
+863 
-877 ASYESRVE
+877 
-885 NIQKRESERLKELEK
+885 
-900 KLVKDRDSIIEKI
+900 
-913 EAVEKETADKIKA
+913 
-926 KEREV
+926 
-931 SEVQRQQ
+931 
-938 HKAQDMVRQ
+938 RQ

-958 DEPDWVDVL
+958 DEPAWADVL
-967 EWMQK
+967 EWMKK
-972 EARSDALGWIDQG
+972 EAREDALGWIDQG
-985 ASMGRAIITDGNIA
+985 TSMGRAIITDGNIA
-999 NIKYDPE
+999 NIKYDPD
-1006 VTRIPWDTSVTTR
+1006 VTRIPWDTSVATR
-1019 SGLSIDKMRRDPLEA
+1019 SGLSIDKLRRDPLEA

-1050 YGCETL
+1050 YGCENL

-1065 MWSEEHNSV
+1065 MWSEEVNSTV
-1074 VNGRVDAKKF
+1074 GGRVDAKKF
-1084 AQAQKQLINMIY
+1084 AQAQEQLINMIY

-1110 GAMADAIRNLTL
+1110 GAMADVVRNLTF
-1122 FSKNGLMGVANI
+1122 FSKNALMGMANL

-1153 PLVRELFDNWAKNG
+1153 PLVRELFDNWANNG
-1167 MTNKELRQAQSLIF
+1167 MTNAEIRQAQSLIF
-1181 GMSVRDTGLL
+1181 GMSVRETGLL
-1191 TDIATESFD
+1191 RDIATESFE
-1200 KQLRRFDGDK
+1200 KQLRRFNGDK
-1210 AKAILVAVTDI
+1210 AKSILVAATDT
-1221 LAQASPFTKFIQ
+1221 LAQASPFTKFLQ

-1396 LGAMTNTLINTAGMN
+1396 LGALTNTLIGTAGMN
-1411 EEQRKEYLNKTLKYD
+1411 EEQRKEYLKKTLKYD

-1432 LDTVMQV
+1432 LDTALQAGV
-1439 GINGAMRSSVFAFP
+1439 NGVMRSSVAAFP
-1453 SLLLNT
+1453 SLVLNT
-1459 AGVNTDVKTTTEGF
+1459 LGVNTDVKTTTEGF

-1488 DKWFRDMA
+1488 DKWFRDLA

-1505 MDIVGYSANVARMTG
+1505 MDIAGYSANVARMTG
-1520 DENYTDEQLENHREK
+1520 DENFTDEQLENHKEK

-1540 RNSTNIPFFKWGV
+1540 RNSTNIPFLKWGL
-1553 YNMLSDKDE
+1553 YNTLSDKDE

>member
-1 MNPRRSAWGDF
+1 
-12 ENTEHP
+12 
-18 YDGIIKDTAERYGL
+18 
-32 NHSLFR
+32 
-38 RQLYQESRF
+38 
-47 NPNAVSRA
+47 
-55 GAMGVGQIMP
+55 MGVGQIMP

-76 NTLKDPF
+76 STLKDPF

-124 NYKGLPK
+124 NYKKLPK
-131 ETWNYIDIIGD
+131 ETWNYIDTIGD
-142 DDRWGEQKVNEPV
+142 DDRWGEQKVDEPV

-169 EKSLDP
+169 ED
-175 SEDSL
+175 
-180 DSSEGSLID
+180 SLID

-195 NLDLPESSKEIK
+195 NLDLPEASKEIK
-207 PFINDPVD
+207 PFIKDPVD

-259 VGFAGGLK
+259 VGFTWGLK
-267 HGYLPTYLRMSFAD
+267 YGYVPTYLRMSFAD

-324 ERLKINEEVIKYR
+324 ERLKINDEVIKYR
-337 QAEANAGW
+337 QAEAKAGW
-345 FSSITSSIGGAVVDP
+345 FSSITSSIGSAVVDP

-383 AVSNQ
+383 AMSNQ
-388 IDTYVSGAEHDIMED
+388 IDAYVSGAEHDIMED

-428 GDTARRAKIIREYQ
+428 GDTARRASIIREYQ

-457 GSTKVATSLNNLLDN
+457 GSTKVAVSINNLLDN

-486 QALESANF
+486 QALESTNF

-544 RDSFNNLRKLGHDD
+544 RESFNNLRKLGHAD

-567 AIENGVTPPKF
+567 AIENGVTPSKF

-599 KTGQRGGYVP
+599 KIGQRGGYVP
-609 RVSDPRKVSKF
+609 RVSDPRKIGDL
-620 FDPNL
+620 FDPKL
-625 PTGPQ
+625 PRGPQ
-630 VERLVNELSQALVDG
+630 VERLVDELSHALVDG
-645 AVSNPEV
+645 ALAKPEV
-652 RQRVIDYYKKNVYAK
+652 RQRILDYYKKNVYDK

-676 AEQDKKKDVKY
+676 AEQDKKKDIKY

-697 ISDKAAQASRSI
+697 ISDKATQASRSI

-730 EPAYNKAK
+730 EPSYNKAK

-753 ADYDKAVKEAKAKSE
+753 ADYNKAVKE
-768 KKTKELEK
+768 
-776 EYNKLDKT
+776 
-784 SDADIDAEI
+784 
-793 NKEIERLRK
+793 
-802 EAELKKELAKS
+802 
-813 KAETEGQANAAQKRY
+813 
-828 DKYVST
+828 
-834 TLVERAKKLKENAL
+834 
-848 KAKEAKKE
+848 
-856 ALLEAIE
+856 
-863 AEEQRLKNTLENKK
+863 
-877 ASYESRVE
+877 
-885 NIQKRESERLKELEK
+885 
-900 KLVKDRDSIIEKI
+900 
-913 EAVEKETADKIKA
+913 A

-972 EARSDALGWIDQG
+972 EAREDALGWIDQG
-985 ASMGRAIITDGNIA
+985 TSMGRAIITDGNIA

-1006 VTRIPWDTSVTTR
+1006 VTRIPWDTSVATR
-1019 SGLSIDKMRRDPLEA
+1019 SGLSIDKLRRDPLEA

-1050 YGCETL
+1050 YGCENL

-1065 MWSEEHNSV
+1065 MWAEEVNSTV
-1074 VNGRVDAKKF
+1074 GGRVDAKKF
-1084 AQAQKQLINMIY
+1084 AQAQEQLINMIY

-1110 GAMADAIRNLTL
+1110 GAMADVIRNLTF
-1122 FSKNGLMGVANI
+1122 FSKNAMMGMANL

-1167 MTNKELRQAQSLIF
+1167 MTNAEIRQAQSLIF
-1181 GMSVRDTGLL
+1181 GMSVRETGLL
-1191 TDIATESFD
+1191 RDIATESFE
-1200 KQLRRFDGDK
+1200 KQLRRFNGDK
-1210 AKAILVAVTDI
+1210 AKSILVAATDT

-1233 NTENSIVEASQGMFL
+1233 NTESSIVEASQGMFL

-1396 LGAMTNTLINTAGMN
+1396 VGALTNTLINTAGMD
-1411 EEQRKEYLNKTLKYD
+1411 EEQRKEYLKKTLKYD
-1426 PEEGLT
+1426 SEEGLT
-1432 LDTVMQV
+1432 LDTAFQA
-1439 GINGAMRSSVFAFP
+1439 GINGVMRSSVFAFP

-1459 AGVNTDVKTTTEGF
+1459 AGVNPDVKTTTEGF
-1473 SSQKERDELYGGFDA
+1473 SSQKEKDELYGGFDA
-1488 DKWFRDMA
+1488 DKWFRDLA

-1505 MDIVGYSANVARMTG
+1505 MDIAGYSANVARMTG
-1520 DENYTDEQLENHREK
+1520 DENFTDEQLENHKEK

-1540 RNSTNIPFFKWGV
+1540 RNSTNIPFLKWGL
-1553 YNMLSDKDE
+1553 YNTLSDKDE